1 MSTTYSPRDIDV
13 VLRDGSSVR
22 IRGAHPSD
30 EAPILAF
37 LRGLSD
43 ESRWLR
49 FRSASVDLEVT
60 ARRWSGVEGCED
72 CCVLAVHGQDVVGQA
87 SYDRVA
93 DDGAAAD
100 RAVTDRAVTD
110 RAVTDRAVTDRAE
123 VGFTVTDSFQG
134 RGLGTLLLKRLAEA
148 AEDDGVAVFEADV
161 LPENHKMLEV
171 FRESGFGITMK
182 SEPGLVRIGF
192 PTSIT
197 PEAQARFEAR
207 EQIASMNAVRGMLAP
222 RSVAVIGA
230 GRKRRTIGGEV
241 FHNLMDGGFNGPVYP
256 VNPSADVVQS
266 VHAYKSILDIPGPV
280 DLAVI
285 VVPAKLVMAAATEC
299 AQKGVH
305 GMVVITAGFAEAGP
319 AGREMQRELMGIA
332 REHGMRVIGPN
343 CMGVINTHDDVRMN
357 ATFSPNAPMQGNVG
371 FLSQSGALG
380 LAVIEYAN
388 SLSLGLSTFISVGNK
403 ADLSGNDFIQ
413 YWADDPATDVI
424 ALYLESIGNPR
435 KFARISRRV
444 GRQKPIL
451 VVKSG
456 RSTAGARATSSHTG
470 ALLGASDVTVDALF
484 KQAGVIR
491 TDTLGEF
498 FDVATLLA
506 NQPRPRGNRV
516 AILTNGGG
524 PGILCADACEADGL
538 VVPQVPDDIKAKLAE
553 FLPPEAGYNNPI
565 DMIAA
570 APPESFRKAL
580 KILAEWDGIDAII
593 ILYVPVLVTKPEEI
607 ALGIREA
614 ALDLPR
620 PLPLLS
626 VFLSSKGTPE
636 SLKTDGLS
644 LPSYPFPEDA
654 ARALA
659 HAVRYGIWAETPEG
673 LVPQYGD
680 IRTSEGKAII
690 ADVLASIQ
698 KSGDEASRDD
708 VSRWLL
714 PDEVAKLLGCYGVPM
729 AAWRLATTP
738 EEAGAAAAEIGGKVA
753 LKGVAPKL
761 IHKTEAKA
769 VVLNLEGAAEVSR
782 QAVEMASRIAAQGTK
797 VEKFFVQQMVPS
809 GGVEMLVGVVH
820 DALFGP
826 VVACGAGG
834 TAVEVL
840 KDVKVRITPL
850 TDRDAHE
857 MVTSLRTF
865 PLLDGFRGAPK
876 CDVAGLEEL
885 LLRVAAMVEQHP
897 EIAEMDCNPVIVRP
911 EGAVI
916 VDARIRIEAVQE

>member
-1 MSTTYSPRDIDV
+1 MSTTYSSRDIDV

-22 IRGAHPSD
+22 IRAAKPTD
-30 EAPILAF
+30 ETLVLAF
-37 LRGLSD
+37 LTGLSD
-43 ESRWLR
+43 VSRTLR
-49 FRSASVDLEVT
+49 FGAGQADLVET
-60 ARRWSGVEGCED
+60 AKQWIDPGCTD
-72 CCVLAVHGQDVVGQA
+72 CCVVAVLGGEIVGQA
-87 SYDRVA
+87 SYDRTV
-93 DDGAAAD
+93 AD
-100 RAVTDRAVTD
+100 RAK
-110 RAVTDRAVTDRAE
+110 
-123 VGFTVTDSFQG
+123 VGFTVTDAFQG

-148 AEDDGVAVFEADV
+148 AEAEGVAVFEADV
-161 LPENHKMLEV
+161 VPDNHKMLEV
-171 FRESGFGITMK
+171 FKESGFGVTMT
-182 SEPGLVRIGF
+182 SEPGLVHVQF

-197 PEAQARFEAR
+197 PDARVRFEAR
-207 EQIASMNAVRGMLAP
+207 EQIAAMNAVRGMLAP
-222 RSVAVIGA
+222 RSIAVVGA
-230 GRKRRTIGGEV
+230 GRKRKTIGGEV

-256 VNPSADVVQS
+256 VNPVAEVVQS
-266 VHAYKSILDIPGPV
+266 VRAYKSILDIPGPV

-285 VVPAKLVMAAATEC
+285 VVPAKLTMQAAREC
-299 AQKGVH
+299 AEKGVH
-305 GMVVITAGFAEAGP
+305 GMVVITAGFGETGP
-319 AGREMQRELMGIA
+319 AGKEMQRELMAIA
-332 REHGMRVIGPN
+332 REAGMRVIGPN

-388 SLSLGLSTFISVGNK
+388 TLNLGLSTFISVGNK

-456 RSTAGARATSSHTG
+456 RSSAGARATSSHTG

-506 NQPRPRGNRV
+506 NQPRPKGNRV

-538 VVPQVPDDIKAKLAE
+538 IVPQVPDDLKAKLAE
-553 FLPPEAGYNNPI
+553 FLPADAGLNNPV

-570 APPESFRKAL
+570 APGESYRKAL
-580 KILAEWDGIDAII
+580 KLLAEWDGIDAII
-593 ILYVPVLVTKPEEI
+593 ILYVPVLVTNSEEI
-607 ALGIREA
+607 AAGVRAA
-614 ALDLPR
+614 ALEIEREIPM
-620 PLPLLS
+620 LS
-626 VFLSSKGTPE
+626 VFLSSKGTPD

-644 LPSYPFPEDA
+644 MPSYPFPEDA

-673 LVPQYGD
+673 TVPQFTD
-680 IRTSEGKAII
+680 LRVSEGKALI
-690 ADVLASIQ
+690 ADVLADLQ
-698 KSGDEASRDD
+698 KAGDET
-708 VSRWLL
+708 SRWLL
-714 PDEVAKLLGCYGVPM
+714 PDEVAKLLDSYGVPM
-729 AAWRLATTP
+729 AKWRLASTA
-738 EEAGAAAAEIGGKVA
+738 EAAGAAAAEIGGKVA

-769 VVLNLEGAAEVSR
+769 VVLNLEGAAEVEK
-782 QAVEMASRIAAQGTK
+782 QAVEMAARIAAQGTT

-850 TDRDAHE
+850 TDSDAHE

-897 EIAEMDCNPVIVRP
+897 EISEMDCNPVIVLP

-916 VDARIRIEAVQE
+916 VDARIRIEAPRA

>member
-1 MSTTYSPRDIDV
+1 MSTTYSRRDIDV

-22 IRGAHPSD
+22 IRAANQTD
-30 EAPILAF
+30 ETAILAF
-37 LRGLSD
+37 LQRLSD
-43 ESRWLR
+43 ESRRLR
-49 FRSASVDLEVT
+49 FAGAKTDLEAT
-60 ARRWSGVEGCED
+60 ARRWAGIEDCAD
-72 CCVLAVHGQDVVGQA
+72 CCVLAVQGGDVVAQA
-87 SYDRVA
+87 SYDRI
-93 DDGAAAD
+93 
-100 RAVTDRAVTD
+100 TD
-110 RAVTDRAVTDRAE
+110 DRAE

-148 AEDDGVAVFEADV
+148 ASDDGVAVFEADV
-161 LPENHKMLEV
+161 LADNNKMLDL
-171 FRESGFGITMK
+171 FRESGLRITMK
-182 SEPGLVRIGF
+182 SEPGKVRVQF

-207 EQIASMNAVRGMLAP
+207 EQVAAMNAVRGMLAP

-230 GRKRRTIGGEV
+230 GRKRKTIGGEV

-256 VNPSADVVQS
+256 VNPGAEVVQS
-266 VHAYKSILDIPGPV
+266 VRAYKSILDIPGPV

-285 VVPAKLVMAAATEC
+285 VVPAKLAMAAAEEC
-299 AQKGVH
+299 ARKGVH
-305 GMVVITAGFAEAGP
+305 GMVVITAGFAETGP
-319 AGREMQRELMGIA
+319 AGREMQKELLGIA

-357 ATFSPNAPMQGNVG
+357 ATFSPNAPIQGNVG

-388 SLSLGLSTFISVGNK
+388 TLNLGLSTFISVGNK

-413 YWADDPATDVI
+413 YWADDPATGVI

-435 KFARISRRV
+435 KFARITRRV

-456 RSTAGARATSSHTG
+456 RSSAGARATSSRTG

-506 NQPRPRGNRV
+506 NQPRPKGNRV
-516 AILTNGGG
+516 VILTNGGG

-538 VVPQVPDDIKAKLAE
+538 IVPQVPDDLKAKLAE
-553 FLPPEAGYNNPI
+553 FLPADAGLNNPV

-570 APPESFRKAL
+570 APGESYRKAL
-580 KILAEWDGIDAII
+580 KILAEWDGIDAVI
-593 ILYVPVLVTKPEEI
+593 ILYVPVLVTNSEEI
-607 ALGIREA
+607 AAGIRAA
-614 ALDLPR
+614 ALEIQREVPM
-620 PLPLLS
+620 LS
-626 VFLSSKGTPE
+626 VFLSSKGTPD
-636 SLKTDGLS
+636 SLKTEGLS
-644 LPSYPFPEDA
+644 MPSYPFPEDA

-673 LVPQYGD
+673 VVPQYGD
-680 IRTSEGKAII
+680 IRTSEGKALI
-690 ADVLASIQ
+690 ADVLGSLQGAP
-698 KSGDEASRDD
+698 GAAAPDD
-708 VSRWLL
+708 ASRWLL

-729 AAWRLATTP
+729 AAWRLAATP
-738 EEAGAAAAEIGGKVA
+738 EDAGAAAEAIGGKVA

-769 VVLNLEGAAEVSR
+769 VVLNLEGAAEVR
-782 QAVEMASRIAAQGTK
+782 QAAVEMAARIAAQGTT
-797 VEKFFVQQMVPS
+797 VEKFFVQQMVPA

-820 DALFGP
+820 DKLFGP

-916 VDARIRIEAVQE
+916 VDARIRIEAQAE

>member
-1 MSTTYSPRDIDV
+1 MSTTNRPGDV
-13 VLRDGSSVR
+13 NAVLRDGSSVR
-22 IRGAHPSD
+22 IRASQPTD
-30 EAPILAF
+30 ESAIAAF
-37 LRGLSD
+37 LAGLSE
-43 ESRWLR
+43 ESRRLR
-49 FRSASVDLEVT
+49 FGAGTVDLAVT
-60 ARRWSGVEGCED
+60 ARRWSGIDCED
-72 CCVLAVHGQDVVGQA
+72 CCVLAVLGGEVVGQA
-87 SYDRVA
+87 SYERLA
-93 DDGAAAD
+93 DD
-100 RAVTDRAVTD
+100 RALVA
-110 RAVTDRAVTDRAE
+110 
-123 VGFTVTDSFQG
+123 FTVTDSFQG

-148 AEDDGVAVFEADV
+148 ADAEGVAVFEAEV
-161 LPENHKMLEV
+161 LVENNKMLDV
-171 FRESGFGITMK
+171 FRDSGFGITMK
-182 SEPGLVRIGF
+182 SGPGAVHVEF
-192 PTSIT
+192 ATSLT
-197 PEAQARFEAR
+197 PEAQSRFEAR
-207 EQIASMNAVRGMLAP
+207 EQVAAMNAVRGMLAP

-230 GRKRRTIGGEV
+230 SRKRRTIGGEV
-241 FHNLMDGGFNGPVYP
+241 FHNLLDGGFNGPVYP
-256 VNPSADVVQS
+256 VNPSAEVIQS
-266 VHAYKSILDIPGPV
+266 VSAYKSILDIPGPV

-285 VVPAKLVMAAATEC
+285 VVPAKLTMQAAREC

-305 GMVVITAGFAEAGP
+305 GMVVITAGFAETGP
-319 AGREMQRELMGIA
+319 AGKEMQRELLAIA
-332 REHGMRVIGPN
+332 RESGIRVIGPN
-343 CMGVINTHDDVRMN
+343 CMGVINTGDDVRMN
-357 ATFSPNAPMQGNVG
+357 ATFSPNAPLKGNVG

-413 YWADDPATDVI
+413 YWAEDPATDVI
-424 ALYLESIGNPR
+424 ALYLESLGNPR
-435 KFARISRRV
+435 KFARITRRV

-456 RSTAGARATSSHTG
+456 RSSAGARATSSHTG

-506 NQPRPRGNRV
+506 NQPRPKGNRV

-524 PGILCADACEADGL
+524 PGILCADACESDGL

-553 FLPPEAGYNNPI
+553 FLPPAAGLNNPV

-570 APPESFRKAL
+570 APGESYRDAL
-580 KILAEWDGIDAII
+580 KILAEWDGIDAVI
-593 ILYVPVLVTKPEEI
+593 ILYVPVLVTNSEEI
-607 ALGIREA
+607 AAGIRAA
-614 ALDLPR
+614 ALEIER
-620 PLPLLS
+620 PVPMLS
-626 VFLSSKGTPE
+626 VFLSSKGTPD
-636 SLKTDGLS
+636 SLKTGGLS
-644 LPSYPFPEDA
+644 MPSYPFPEDA

-673 LVPQYGD
+673 VVPHYED
-680 IRTSEGKAII
+680 IRTSEAKALM
-690 ADVLASIQ
+690 ADVLASLPQ
-698 KSGDEASRDD
+698 TGDDAG
-708 VSRWLL
+708 SRWLL
-714 PDEVAKLLGCYGVPM
+714 PDEVAKLLGCYNVPM
-729 AAWRLATTP
+729 AEWRLADTAAA
-738 EEAGAAAAEIGGKVA
+738 AGAAAEEIGGKVA

-769 VVLNLEGAAEVSR
+769 VVLNLEGAVDVAN
-782 QAVEMASRIAAQGTK
+782 AATEMAARIAAQGTQ

-820 DALFGP
+820 DKLFGP

-885 LLRVAAMVEQHP
+885 LLRVSAMVEHHP
-897 EIAEMDCNPVIVRP
+897 EILEMDCNPVIVLP

-916 VDARIRIEAVQE
+916 VDARIRIQATEA

>member
-1 MSTTYSPRDIDV
+1 M
-13 VLRDGSSVR
+13 LG
-22 IRGAHPSD
+22 
-30 EAPILAF
+30 F
-37 LRGLSD
+37 LKSLSD
-43 ESRWLR
+43 ESRRLR
-49 FRSASVDLEVT
+49 FGEAAIDLEAT
-60 ARRWSGVEGCED
+60 ARRWAGVADCED
-72 CCVLAVHGQDVVGQA
+72 CCVLAVQAGEVIGQA
-87 SYDRVA
+87 SFDKA
-93 DDGAAAD
+93 TAD
-100 RAVTDRAVTD
+100 RAR
-110 RAVTDRAVTDRAE
+110 

-148 AEDDGVAVFEADV
+148 AAADGVAVFEADV
-161 LPENHKMLEV
+161 LADNHKMLEL

-182 SEPGLVRIGF
+182 SEPGKIHVEF
-192 PTSIT
+192 ATSIT

-207 EQIASMNAVRGMLAP
+207 EQIAAMNAVRGMLAP
-222 RSVAVIGA
+222 RSIAVIGA
-230 GRKRRTIGGEV
+230 GRKRKTIGGEV

-266 VHAYKSILDIPGPV
+266 VRAYKSILDIDGPV

-285 VVPAKLVMAAATEC
+285 VVPAKLTMAAAREC

-305 GMVVITAGFAEAGP
+305 GMVVITAGFGETGP
-319 AGREMQRELMGIA
+319 AGKEMQKELLGIA
-332 REHGMRVIGPN
+332 REAGMRVIGPN

-357 ATFSPNAPMQGNVG
+357 ATFSPNAPIQGNVG

-388 SLSLGLSTFISVGNK
+388 NLNLGLSTFISVGNK

-424 ALYLESIGNPR
+424 ALYLESLGNPR
-435 KFARISRRV
+435 KFARITRRV

-451 VVKSG
+451 AVKSG
-456 RSTAGARATSSHTG
+456 RSSAGARATSSHTG

-506 NQPRPRGNRV
+506 NQPRPKGNRV

-553 FLPPEAGYNNPI
+553 FLPADAGLNNPV

-570 APPESFRKAL
+570 APPESYRKAL

-593 ILYVPVLVTKPEEI
+593 ILYVPVLVTNSEEI
-607 ALGIREA
+607 AAGVRAA
-614 ALDLPR
+614 ALEIKREIPM
-620 PLPLLS
+620 LS
-626 VFLSSKGTPE
+626 VFLSSKGTPDT
-636 SLKTDGLS
+636 LKTEGLS
-644 LPSYPFPEDA
+644 IPSYPFPEDA

-659 HAVRYGIWAETPEG
+659 HAVRYGIWATTPEG
-673 LVPQYGD
+673 VVPQFTD
-680 IRTSEGKAII
+680 VRTAEAKALV
-690 ADVLASIQ
+690 AGVLGSMQAPDAE
-698 KSGDEASRDD
+698 K
-708 VSRWLL
+708 SRWLL
-714 PDEVAKLLGCYGVPM
+714 PDEVAKLLGAYGVPM
-729 AAWRLATTP
+729 ATWRLAATP

-769 VVLNLEGAAEVSR
+769 VVLNLEGAAEVTK
-782 QAVEMASRIAAQGTK
+782 QATEMAARIAAQGTT
-797 VEKFFVQQMVPS
+797 VEKFFIQQMIPS

-820 DALFGP
+820 DKLFGP

-876 CDVAGLEEL
+876 CDVAGLEDL

-897 EIAEMDCNPVIVRP
+897 EISEMDCNPVIVRP

-916 VDARIRIEAVQE
+916 VDARIRIEPVQE

>member
-1 MSTTYSPRDIDV
+1 
-13 VLRDGSSVR
+13 
-22 IRGAHPSD
+22 
-30 EAPILAF
+30 
-37 LRGLSD
+37 
-43 ESRWLR
+43 
-49 FRSASVDLEVT
+49 
-60 ARRWSGVEGCED
+60 
-72 CCVLAVHGQDVVGQA
+72 
-87 SYDRVA
+87 
-93 DDGAAAD
+93 
-100 RAVTDRAVTD
+100 
-110 RAVTDRAVTDRAE
+110 
-123 VGFTVTDSFQG
+123 
-134 RGLGTLLLKRLAEA
+134 
-148 AEDDGVAVFEADV
+148 
-161 LPENHKMLEV
+161 
-171 FRESGFGITMK
+171 
-182 SEPGLVRIGF
+182 
-192 PTSIT
+192 
-197 PEAQARFEAR
+197 
-207 EQIASMNAVRGMLAP
+207 
-222 RSVAVIGA
+222 
-230 GRKRRTIGGEV
+230 
-241 FHNLMDGGFNGPVYP
+241 
-256 VNPSADVVQS
+256 
-266 VHAYKSILDIPGPV
+266 
-280 DLAVI
+280 
-285 VVPAKLVMAAATEC
+285 MA
-299 AQKGVH
+299 
-305 GMVVITAGFAEAGP
+305 
-319 AGREMQRELMGIA
+319 IA
-332 REHGMRVIGPN
+332 RESGMRVIGPN

-435 KFARISRRV
+435 KFARITRRV

-456 RSTAGARATSSHTG
+456 RSSAGARATSSHTG

-506 NQPRPRGNRV
+506 NQPRPKGNRV

-538 VVPQVPDDIKAKLAE
+538 VVPQVPDEIKAKPRRV
-553 FLPPEAGYNNPI
+553 PPARGRLQQPGRHDRRGPAASPI
-565 DMIAA
+565 
-570 APPESFRKAL
+570 RKAL

-593 ILYVPVLVTKPEEI
+593 ILYVPVLVTNPEGI
-607 ALGIREA
+607 AAGIREA
-614 ALDLPR
+614 ALELPR
-620 PLPLLS
+620 EIPLLS
-626 VFLSSKGTPE
+626 VFLSSEGTPA

-673 LVPQYGD
+673 VVPQYGD
-680 IRTSEGKAII
+680 IRTSEGKALI
-690 ADVLASIQ
+690 ADVLASLQ
-698 KSGDEASRDD
+698 KAGDESR
-708 VSRWLL
+708 
-714 PDEVAKLLGCYGVPM
+714 AGCYPTRSPSCSASYGIPM
-729 AAWRLATTP
+729 AAWRLAATP
-738 EEAGAAAAEIGGKVA
+738 EEAGAAAEAIGGKVA

-769 VVLNLEGAAEVSR
+769 VVLNLEGAAEVG
-782 QAVEMASRIAAQGTK
+782 QAGRGDGRPHRRPGHG
-797 VEKFFVQQMVPS
+797 VEKFFVQQMVPP

-820 DALFGP
+820 DKLFGP

-885 LLRVAAMVEQHP
+885 LLRVAAMVEHHP

-916 VDARIRIEAVQE
+916 VDARIRIEAVQD

>member
-1 MSTTYSPRDIDV
+1 MTTTYSPRDIDV

-22 IRGAHPSD
+22 IRAAKPSD
-30 EAPILAF
+30 EAATLAF
-37 LRGLSD
+37 LNGLSKT
-43 ESRWLR
+43 SRSLR
-49 FRSASVDLEVT
+49 FGDKPIDSVAT
-60 ARRWSGVEGCED
+60 ARRWAGVEQCMG
-72 CCVLAVHGQDVVGQA
+72 CCVLAVQGGEIIGQA
-87 SYDRVA
+87 SYDRIA
-93 DDGAAAD
+93 DD
-100 RAVTDRAVTD
+100 RAVP
-110 RAVTDRAVTDRAE
+110 DRAE
-123 VGFTVTDSFQG
+123 VGFTVADSFQG

-148 AEDDGVAVFEADV
+148 ADADGVTVFDAEVQA
-161 LPENHKMLEV
+161 ENHKMLDV
-171 FRESGFGITMK
+171 LRQSGFGITMK
-182 SEPGLVRIGF
+182 SEPGLIRVQF
-192 PTSIT
+192 ATSLSA
-197 PEAQARFEAR
+197 EARTRFEAR
-207 EQIASMNAVRGMLAP
+207 EQVSAMNAVRGMLAP

-230 GRKRRTIGGEV
+230 GRKRKTIGGEV

-256 VNPSADVVQS
+256 VNPGADVVQS

-285 VVPAKLVMAAATEC
+285 VVPAKLVMAAAKEC

-305 GMVVITAGFAEAGP
+305 GMVVITAGFAETGP
-319 AGREMQRELMGIA
+319 AGRELQKELMTVA
-332 REHGMRVIGPN
+332 RENGMRVIGPN
-343 CMGVINTHDDVRMN
+343 CMGVINTHDDIRMN
-357 ATFSPNAPMQGNVG
+357 ATFSPNAPLQGNVG

-388 SLSLGLSTFISVGNK
+388 TLNLGLSTFISVGNK

-413 YWADDPATDVI
+413 YWAEDPATDVI

-435 KFARISRRV
+435 KFARITRRV

-456 RSTAGARATSSHTG
+456 RSSAGARATSSHTG

-506 NQPRPRGNRV
+506 NQPRPKGNRV

-538 VVPQVPDDIKAKLAE
+538 VVPQVPDDIKARLAE
-553 FLPPEAGYNNPI
+553 FLPADAGLNNPV

-570 APPESFRKAL
+570 APGESYRKAL
-580 KILAEWDGIDAII
+580 KLLAEWDGIDSII
-593 ILYVPVLVTKPEEI
+593 ILYVPVLVTNSEEI
-607 ALGIREA
+607 AAGVRAA
-614 ALDLPR
+614 ALEIEREIPM
-620 PLPLLS
+620 LS
-626 VFLSSKGTPE
+626 VFLSSKGTPD

-673 LVPQYGD
+673 VVPQFAD
-680 IRTSEGKAII
+680 IKTSEGKALI
-690 ADVLASIQ
+690 ADVLASIETAAD
-698 KSGDEASRDD
+698 GDNA
-708 VSRWLL
+708 RWLL
-714 PDEVAKLLGCYGVPM
+714 PDEVATLLGAYGVPM
-729 AAWRLATTP
+729 ATWRLAATP
-738 EEAGAAAAEIGGKVA
+738 EAAGTAAVEIGGRVA

-761 IHKTEAKA
+761 IHKTEARA
-769 VVLNLEGAAEVSR
+769 VVLNLEGAEAVE
-782 QAVEMASRIAAQGTK
+782 QAAVEMAARIAAQGTR
-797 VEKFFVQQMVPS
+797 VEKFFIQQMVPS
-809 GGVEMLVGVVH
+809 GGVEMLVGVVN
-820 DALFGP
+820 DKLFGP

-857 MVTSLRTF
+857 MVTTLRTF

-876 CDVAGLEEL
+876 CDVAGLEEV
-885 LLRVAAMVEQHP
+885 LLRIAAMVEQHP
-897 EIAEMDCNPVIVRP
+897 EISEMDCNPVIVRP

-916 VDARIRIEAVQE
+916 VDARIRIEAVVE

>member
-1 MSTTYSPRDIDV
+1 MSTSYSPRDIDV
-13 VLRDGSSVR
+13 VLRDGASVR
-22 IRGAHPSD
+22 IRAAKPTD
-30 EAPILAF
+30 EAAILAF
-37 LRGLSD
+37 LNGLSD
-43 ESRWLR
+43 ESRRLR
-49 FRSASVDLEVT
+49 FRAKATDLKAV
-60 ARRWSGVEGCED
+60 ARNWSGVEECSD
-72 CCVLAVHGQDVVGQA
+72 CCVLAVHGPDVVGQA
-87 SYDRVA
+87 SYDGTA
-93 DDGAAAD
+93 E
-100 RAVTDRAVTD
+100 
-110 RAVTDRAVTDRAE
+110 DRAE
-123 VGFTVTDSFQG
+123 VGFTVADAYQG

-148 AEDDGVAVFEADV
+148 ADADGVAVFEADV
-161 LPENHKMLEV
+161 LAENNRMIEV
-171 FRESGFGITMK
+171 FRESGFGVTMK
-182 SEPGLVRIGF
+182 SEPGLVRVQF

-207 EQIASMNAVRGMLAP
+207 EQISAMNAVRGMLAP

-230 GRKRRTIGGEV
+230 GRKRKTIGGEV

-256 VNPSADVVQS
+256 VNPSAEVVQS

-285 VVPAKLVMAAATEC
+285 VVPAKLVMAAAKEC

-305 GMVVITAGFAEAGP
+305 GMVVITAGFAETGP
-319 AGREMQRELMGIA
+319 AGREMQRELMAIA
-332 REHGMRVIGPN
+332 RESGMRVIGPN

-357 ATFSPNAPMQGNVG
+357 ATFSPNAPLQGNVG

-388 SLSLGLSTFISVGNK
+388 TLNLGLSTFISVGNK

-413 YWADDPATDVI
+413 YWAEDPATDVI
-424 ALYLESIGNPR
+424 ALYLESLGNPR
-435 KFARISRRV
+435 KFARITRRV
-444 GRQKPIL
+444 GRHKPIL
-451 VVKSG
+451 AVKSG
-456 RSTAGARATSSHTG
+456 RSSAGARATSSHTG

-506 NQPRPRGNRV
+506 NQPRPKGNRV

-538 VVPQVPDDIKAKLAE
+538 IVPQVPDEIKAKLSE
-553 FLPPEAGYNNPI
+553 FLPADAGLNNPV

-570 APPESFRKAL
+570 APGESYRKAL
-580 KILAEWDGIDAII
+580 KLLADWDGIDAII
-593 ILYVPVLVTKPEEI
+593 ILYVPVLVTNSEEI
-607 ALGIREA
+607 AAGVRAACLEIEREI
-614 ALDLPR
+614 PM
-620 PLPLLS
+620 LS
-626 VFLSSKGTPE
+626 VFLSSKGTPDT
-636 SLKTDGLS
+636 LKTEGLS
-644 LPSYPFPEDA
+644 IPSYPFPEDA

-673 LVPQYGD
+673 VVPRYAD
-680 IRTSEGKAII
+680 IREAEGKALI
-690 ADVLASIQ
+690 ADVLASLQ
-698 KSGDEASRDD
+698 KAGDEK
-708 VSRWLL
+708 SRWLL

-729 AAWRLATTP
+729 AAWRLAATP
-738 EEAGAAAAEIGGKVA
+738 EEAGAAAAQIGGKVA

-769 VVLNLEGAAEVSR
+769 VVLNLSGAAEVK
-782 QAVEMASRIAAQGTK
+782 QAAVEMAARIAAQGTT

-809 GGVEMLVGVVH
+809 GGVEMLVGVVN

-885 LLRVAAMVEQHP
+885 LLRVAAMVERHP

-916 VDARIRIEAVQE
+916 VDARIRIEANQE

>member
-1 MSTTYSPRDIDV
+1 MSTTFSLRDIDV

-22 IRGAHPSD
+22 IRLAHTSD
-30 EAPILAF
+30 EPGILAF
-37 LRGLSD
+37 LQGLSD
-43 ESRWLR
+43 DSRRLR
-49 FRSASVDLEVT
+49 FPAGNVNLEAT
-60 ARRWSGVEGCED
+60 SRRWAGVGECPD
-72 CCVLAVHGQDVVGQA
+72 CCVLAVQGGDVIGQA
-87 SYDRVA
+87 SYDRTTE
-93 DDGAAAD
+93 D
-100 RAVTDRAVTD
+100 RAR
-110 RAVTDRAVTDRAE
+110 
-123 VGFTVTDSFQG
+123 VGFTVADSFQG

-148 AEDDGVAVFEADV
+148 AAANGVAVFEGEVQTD
-161 LPENHKMLEV
+161 NHKMLDL
-171 FRESGFGITMK
+171 FRESGFSLTMK
-182 SEPGLVRIGF
+182 SEPGLVRVQF

-197 PEAQARFEAR
+197 PEAHARFEAR
-207 EQIASMNAVRGMLAP
+207 EQIAAMNAVRGMLAP

-230 GRKRRTIGGEV
+230 GRKRKTIGGEV

-256 VNPSADVVQS
+256 VNPVAEVVQS
-266 VHAYKSILDIPGPV
+266 VRAYKSILDIPGPV

-285 VVPAKLVMAAATEC
+285 VVPARLAMAAAKEC

-305 GMVVITAGFAEAGP
+305 GMVVITAGFAETGP
-319 AGREMQRELMGIA
+319 AGREMQKELLGVA
-332 REHGMRVIGPN
+332 REHGMRLIGPN

-357 ATFSPNAPMQGNVG
+357 ATFSPNAPIQGNVG

-388 SLSLGLSTFISVGNK
+388 TLNLGLSTFISVGNK

-435 KFARISRRV
+435 KFARITRRV

-456 RSTAGARATSSHTG
+456 RSSAGARATSSHTG

-506 NQPRPRGNRV
+506 NQPRPKGNRV

-538 VVPQVPDDIKAKLAE
+538 IVPQVPDDIKAKLAE
-553 FLPPEAGYNNPI
+553 FLPADAGLNNPV

-570 APPESFRKAL
+570 APGESYRKAL
-580 KILAEWDGIDAII
+580 KLLAEWDGIDAVI
-593 ILYVPVLVTKPEEI
+593 ILYVPVLVTNSEEI
-607 ALGIREA
+607 AAGIRAA
-614 ALDLPR
+614 ALEIEREVPM
-620 PLPLLS
+620 LS
-626 VFLSSKGTPE
+626 VFLSSKGTPDT
-636 SLKTDGLS
+636 LKTEGLS
-644 LPSYPFPEDA
+644 IPSYPFPEDA

-673 LVPQYGD
+673 VVPQYSD
-680 IRTSEGKAII
+680 IRTSDAKALV
-690 ADVLASIQ
+690 ADVLADIE
-698 KSGDEASRDD
+698 KSSDE
-708 VSRWLL
+708 SRWLM
-714 PDEVAKLLGCYGVPM
+714 PDEVAQLLGNYGVPM
-729 AAWRLATTP
+729 AAWRLAATP
-738 EEAGAAAAEIGGKVA
+738 EAAGAAAAEIGGKVA

-769 VVLNLEGAAEVSR
+769 VILNLEGPAEV
-782 QAVEMASRIAAQGTK
+782 QQAAVEMAARIAAQGTT
-797 VEKFFVQQMVPS
+797 VEKFFIQQMVPS

-820 DALFGP
+820 DKLFGP

-916 VDARIRIEAVQE
+916 VDARIRIEAVAE

>member
-1 MSTTYSPRDIDV
+1 
-13 VLRDGSSVR
+13 
-22 IRGAHPSD
+22 
-30 EAPILAF
+30 
-37 LRGLSD
+37 
-43 ESRWLR
+43 
-49 FRSASVDLEVT
+49 
-60 ARRWSGVEGCED
+60 
-72 CCVLAVHGQDVVGQA
+72 
-87 SYDRVA
+87 
-93 DDGAAAD
+93 
-100 RAVTDRAVTD
+100 
-110 RAVTDRAVTDRAE
+110 
-123 VGFTVTDSFQG
+123 
-134 RGLGTLLLKRLAEA
+134 
-148 AEDDGVAVFEADV
+148 
-161 LPENHKMLEV
+161 
-171 FRESGFGITMK
+171 
-182 SEPGLVRIGF
+182 
-192 PTSIT
+192 
-197 PEAQARFEAR
+197 
-207 EQIASMNAVRGMLAP
+207 
-222 RSVAVIGA
+222 
-230 GRKRRTIGGEV
+230 
-241 FHNLMDGGFNGPVYP
+241 
-256 VNPSADVVQS
+256 
-266 VHAYKSILDIPGPV
+266 
-280 DLAVI
+280 
-285 VVPAKLVMAAATEC
+285 
-299 AQKGVH
+299 
-305 GMVVITAGFAEAGP
+305 
-319 AGREMQRELMGIA
+319 MQRELMAIA
-332 REHGMRVIGPN
+332 RESGMRVIGPN

-388 SLSLGLSTFISVGNK
+388 TLNLGLSTFISVGNK

-424 ALYLESIGNPR
+424 ALYLESLGNPR
-435 KFARISRRV
+435 KFARITRRV

-451 VVKSG
+451 AVKSG
-456 RSTAGARATSSHTG
+456 RSSAGARATSSHTG

-506 NQPRPRGNRV
+506 NQPRPKGNRV

-553 FLPPEAGYNNPI
+553 FLPADAGLNNPV

-570 APPESFRKAL
+570 APGESYRKAL
-580 KILAEWDGIDAII
+580 KLLAEWDGIDAII
-593 ILYVPVLVTKPEEI
+593 ILYVPVLVTNSEEI
-607 ALGIREA
+607 AAGVRAA
-614 ALDLPR
+614 ALEIEREIPM
-620 PLPLLS
+620 LS
-626 VFLSSKGTPE
+626 VFLSSEGTPGFAQDRRP
-636 SLKTDGLS
+636 L
-644 LPSYPFPEDA
+644 A
-654 ARALA
+654 AR
-659 HAVRYGIWAETPEG
+659 RIRSPRTPPELSPTPFDTASG
-673 LVPQYGD
+673 P
-680 IRTSEGKAII
+680 RPRKASCRSSPTFANPRARPSI
-690 ADVLASIQ
+690 ADVLASLQ
-698 KSGDEASRDD
+698 KAGDEK
-708 VSRWLL
+708 SRWLL

-729 AAWRLATTP
+729 AAWRLAATP

-769 VVLNLEGAAEVSR
+769 VVLNLEGAAEVKQ
-782 QAVEMASRIAAQGTK
+782 QAVEMAARIAAQGTT

-820 DALFGP
+820 DKLFGP

-916 VDARIRIEAVQE
+916 VDARIRIEASQEY

>member
-1 MSTTYSPRDIDV
+1 MTTTYSPRDIDV

-22 IRGAHPSD
+22 IRAAKPSD
-30 EAPILAF
+30 EAAIVAF
-37 LRGLSD
+37 LNGLSNA
-43 ESRWLR
+43 SRSLR
-49 FRSASVDLEVT
+49 FGQGSTDLVAT
-60 ARRWSGVEGCED
+60 AKGWTDPSCTD
-72 CCVLAVHGQDVVGQA
+72 CCVLAVLGGEIVGQA
-87 SYDRVA
+87 SYDCLA
-93 DDGAAAD
+93 SD
-100 RAVTDRAVTD
+100 RAK
-110 RAVTDRAVTDRAE
+110 
-123 VGFTVTDSFQG
+123 VGFAVADSFQG
-134 RGLGTLLLKRLAEA
+134 RGVGTLLLKRLAEA
-148 AEDDGVAVFEADV
+148 AEANGVAVFEADV
-161 LPENHKMLEV
+161 VPDNHRMLEV
-171 FRESGFGITMK
+171 FKESGFGITMK
-182 SEPGLVRIGF
+182 SEPGLVRVQF

-197 PEAQARFEAR
+197 PGARARFEAR
-207 EQIASMNAVRGMLAP
+207 EQIAAMNAVRGMLAP
-222 RSVAVIGA
+222 RSIAVIGA
-230 GRKRRTIGGEV
+230 GRKRKTIGGEV

-266 VHAYKSILDIPGPV
+266 VRAYKSILDIPGEV

-285 VVPAKLVMAAATEC
+285 VVPAKLTMQAAREC

-305 GMVVITAGFAEAGP
+305 GMVVITAGFGETGP
-319 AGREMQRELMGIA
+319 AGKEMQRELLTIA
-332 REHGMRVIGPN
+332 RENGMRVIGPN

-357 ATFSPNAPMQGNVG
+357 ATFSPNAPLQGNVG

-388 SLSLGLSTFISVGNK
+388 TLNLGLSTFISVGNK

-435 KFARISRRV
+435 KFARISRKV

-456 RSTAGARATSSHTG
+456 RSSAGARATSSHTG

-506 NQPRPRGNRV
+506 NQPRPKGNRV

-538 VVPQVPDDIKAKLAE
+538 IVPQVPDDLKAKLAE
-553 FLPPEAGYNNPI
+553 FLPADAGLNNPV

-570 APPESFRKAL
+570 APGESYRKAL
-580 KILAEWDGIDAII
+580 KLLAEWDGIDAII
-593 ILYVPVLVTKPEEI
+593 ILYVPVLVTNSEEI
-607 ALGIREA
+607 AAGVRAA
-614 ALDLPR
+614 ALEIEREIPM
-620 PLPLLS
+620 LS
-626 VFLSSKGTPE
+626 VFLSSKGTPA
-636 SLKTDGLS
+636 SLKTEGLS
-644 LPSYPFPEDA
+644 MPSYPFPEDA

-673 LVPQYGD
+673 VVPQFAD
-680 IRTSEGKAII
+680 IKTSDGKALI
-690 ADVLASIQ
+690 ADVLASIETAAD
-698 KSGDEASRDD
+698 DEASRSDG
-708 VSRWLL
+708 RWLL
-714 PDEVAKLLGCYGVPM
+714 PDEVATLLGAYGVPM
-729 AAWRLATTP
+729 AVWRLAATP
-738 EEAGAAAAEIGGKVA
+738 EAAGAAAVEIGGRVA

-761 IHKTEAKA
+761 IHKTEARA
-769 VVLNLEGAAEVSR
+769 VVLNLEGAEAVK
-782 QAVEMASRIAAQGTK
+782 QAAVEMAARIAAQGTT
-797 VEKFFVQQMVPS
+797 VEKFFIQQMVPS

-820 DALFGP
+820 DKLFGP

-857 MVTSLRTF
+857 MVTTLRTF

-876 CDVAGLEEL
+876 CDVAGLEQV
-885 LLRVAAMVEQHP
+885 LLRIAAMVEQHP
-897 EIAEMDCNPVIVRP
+897 EISEMDCNPVIVRP

-916 VDARIRIEAVQE
+916 VDARIRIEAVVE

>member
-1 MSTTYSPRDIDV
+1 MITSYSPRDIDV

-22 IRGAHPSD
+22 IRAARPSD
-30 EAPILAF
+30 EAATLAF
-37 LRGLSD
+37 LNGLSD
-43 ESRWLR
+43 ASRTLR
-49 FRSASVDLEVT
+49 FSEGSTDLVAT
-60 ARRWSGVEGCED
+60 AKGWADPDCTD
-72 CCVLAVHGQDVVGQA
+72 CCVLAVLGGEVVGQA
-87 SYDRVA
+87 SYDCL
-93 DDGAAAD
+93 AAD
-100 RAVTDRAVTD
+100 RAK
-110 RAVTDRAVTDRAE
+110 
-123 VGFTVTDSFQG
+123 VGFTVADSFQG
-134 RGLGTLLLKRLAEA
+134 RGVGTLLLKRLAEA
-148 AEDDGVAVFEADV
+148 AEADGVAVFEADV
-161 LPENHKMLEV
+161 VPDNHRMLEV
-171 FRESGFGITMK
+171 FKESGFGITMK
-182 SEPGLVRIGF
+182 SEPGLVHVQF

-197 PEAQARFEAR
+197 PDARARFEAR
-207 EQIASMNAVRGMLAP
+207 EQIAAMNAVRGMLAP

-230 GRKRRTIGGEV
+230 GRKRKTIGGEV

-266 VHAYKSILDIPGPV
+266 VRAYKSILDIPGEV

-285 VVPAKLVMAAATEC
+285 VVPAKLTMQAAREC

-305 GMVVITAGFAEAGP
+305 GMVVITAGFGETGP
-319 AGREMQRELMGIA
+319 AGKEMQRELLTIA
-332 REHGMRVIGPN
+332 REAGMRVIGPN
-343 CMGVINTHDDVRMN
+343 CMGVINTHDDIRMN
-357 ATFSPNAPMQGNVG
+357 ATFSPNAPLQGNVG

-388 SLSLGLSTFISVGNK
+388 TLNLGLSTFISVGNK

-435 KFARISRRV
+435 KFARISRKV

-456 RSTAGARATSSHTG
+456 RSSAGARATSSHTG

-506 NQPRPRGNRV
+506 NQPRPKGNRV

-538 VVPQVPDDIKAKLAE
+538 VVPQVPDDLKAKLAE
-553 FLPPEAGYNNPI
+553 FLPADAGLNNPV

-570 APPESFRKAL
+570 APGESYRKAL
-580 KILAEWDGIDAII
+580 KLLAEWDGIDAII
-593 ILYVPVLVTKPEEI
+593 ILYVPVLVTNSEEI
-607 ALGIREA
+607 AVGVRAA
-614 ALDLPR
+614 ALEIEREIPM
-620 PLPLLS
+620 LS
-626 VFLSSKGTPE
+626 VFLSSKGTPA

-673 LVPQYGD
+673 VVPQYTD
-680 IRTSEGKAII
+680 LKTSDGKALI
-690 ADVLASIQ
+690 ADVLASIETAGE
-698 KSGDEASRDD
+698 KDG
-708 VSRWLL
+708 RWLL
-714 PDEVAKLLGCYGVPM
+714 PDEVATLLGAYGVPM

-738 EEAGAAAAEIGGKVA
+738 EAAGAAAVQIGGRVA

-761 IHKTEAKA
+761 IHKTEARA
-769 VVLNLEGAAEVSR
+769 VVLNLEGAEAVK
-782 QAVEMASRIAAQGTK
+782 QAAVEMAARIAAQGTT
-797 VEKFFVQQMVPS
+797 VEKFFIQQMVPS

-820 DALFGP
+820 DKLFGP

-857 MVTSLRTF
+857 MVTTLRTF

-876 CDVAGLEEL
+876 CDVAGLEEV
-885 LLRVAAMVEQHP
+885 LLRIAAMVEQHP
-897 EIAEMDCNPVIVRP
+897 EISEMDCNPVIVRP
-911 EGAVI
+911 EGAVV
-916 VDARIRIEAVQE
+916 VDARIRIQSVTE

>member
-1 MSTTYSPRDIDV
+1 M
-13 VLRDGSSVR
+13 LG
-22 IRGAHPSD
+22 
-30 EAPILAF
+30 F
-37 LRGLSD
+37 LKALSD
-43 ESRWLR
+43 ESRRLR
-49 FRSASVDLEVT
+49 FGDAAMDLEAT
-60 ARRWSGVEGCED
+60 ARRWAGVADCED
-72 CCVLAVHGQDVVGQA
+72 CCVLAVQAGEVVGQA
-87 SYDRVA
+87 SYDKA
-93 DDGAAAD
+93 TAD
-100 RAVTDRAVTD
+100 RAR
-110 RAVTDRAVTDRAE
+110 

-148 AEDDGVAVFEADV
+148 AAADGVAVFEADV
-161 LPENHKMLEV
+161 LADNHKMLEL

-182 SEPGLVRIGF
+182 SEPGKIHVEF
-192 PTSIT
+192 ATSIT

-207 EQIASMNAVRGMLAP
+207 EQIAAMNAVRGMLAP
-222 RSVAVIGA
+222 RSIAVIGA

-256 VNPSADVVQS
+256 VNPGAEVVQS
-266 VHAYKSILDIPGPV
+266 VRAYKSILDIDGPV

-285 VVPAKLVMAAATEC
+285 VVPAKLTMQAAREC

-305 GMVVITAGFAEAGP
+305 GMVVITAGFAETGP
-319 AGREMQRELMGIA
+319 AGKEMQKELLGIA
-332 REHGMRVIGPN
+332 REAGMRVIGPN

-357 ATFSPNAPMQGNVG
+357 ATFSPNAPIQGNVG

-388 SLSLGLSTFISVGNK
+388 TLNLGLSTFISVGNK

-424 ALYLESIGNPR
+424 ALYLESLGNPR
-435 KFARISRRV
+435 KFARITRRV

-451 VVKSG
+451 AVKSG
-456 RSTAGARATSSHTG
+456 RSSAGARATSSHTG

-506 NQPRPRGNRV
+506 NQPRPKGNRV

-538 VVPQVPDDIKAKLAE
+538 IVPQVPDDIKAKLAE
-553 FLPPEAGYNNPI
+553 FLPADAGLNNPV

-570 APPESFRKAL
+570 APGESYRKAL
-580 KILAEWDGIDAII
+580 KLLAEWDGIDAVI
-593 ILYVPVLVTKPEEI
+593 ILYVPVLVTNSEEI
-607 ALGIREA
+607 AAGVRAA
-614 ALDLPR
+614 ALEIEREIPM
-620 PLPLLS
+620 LS
-626 VFLSSKGTPE
+626 VFLSSKGTPDT
-636 SLKTDGLS
+636 LKTEGLS
-644 LPSYPFPEDA
+644 IPSYPFPEDA

-659 HAVRYGIWAETPEG
+659 HAVRYGIWATTPEG
-673 LVPQYGD
+673 VVPKYTD
-680 IRTSEGKAII
+680 VRTSEAKALV
-690 ADVLASIQ
+690 AGVLGSMQAPGAE
-698 KSGDEASRDD
+698 K
-708 VSRWLL
+708 SRWLL
-714 PDEVAKLLGCYGVPM
+714 PDEVAKLLGAYGVPM
-729 AAWRLATTP
+729 ATWRLANTP

-769 VVLNLEGAAEVSR
+769 VVLNLEGAAEVTE
-782 QAVEMASRIAAQGTK
+782 QAVEMAARIAAQGTT
-797 VEKFFVQQMVPS
+797 VEKFFIQQMVPS

-820 DALFGP
+820 DKLFGP

-897 EIAEMDCNPVIVRP
+897 EISEMDCNPVIVRP

-916 VDARIRIEAVQE
+916 VDARIRLEAVQE

>member
-1 MSTTYSPRDIDV
+1 MITSYSPRDIDV

-22 IRGAHPSD
+22 IRAARPSD
-30 EAPILAF
+30 EAATLAF
-37 LRGLSD
+37 LNGLSD
-43 ESRWLR
+43 ASRTLR
-49 FRSASVDLEVT
+49 FGEGSTDLVAT
-60 ARRWSGVEGCED
+60 AKGWADPDCTD
-72 CCVLAVHGQDVVGQA
+72 CCVLAVLGGEVVGQA
-87 SYDRVA
+87 SYDCLA
-93 DDGAAAD
+93 
-100 RAVTDRAVTD
+100 TDRAK
-110 RAVTDRAVTDRAE
+110 
-123 VGFTVTDSFQG
+123 VGFTVADSFQG
-134 RGLGTLLLKRLAEA
+134 RGVGTLLLKRLAEA
-148 AEDDGVAVFEADV
+148 AEADGVAVFEADV
-161 LPENHKMLEV
+161 VPDNHRMLEV
-171 FRESGFGITMK
+171 FKESGFGITMK
-182 SEPGLVRIGF
+182 SEPGLVHVQF

-197 PEAQARFEAR
+197 PDARARFEAR
-207 EQIASMNAVRGMLAP
+207 EQIAAMNAVRGMLAP
-222 RSVAVIGA
+222 RSIAVIGA
-230 GRKRRTIGGEV
+230 GRKRKTIGGEV

-266 VHAYKSILDIPGPV
+266 VRAYKSILDIPGEV

-285 VVPAKLVMAAATEC
+285 VVPAKLTMQAAREC

-305 GMVVITAGFAEAGP
+305 GMVVITAGFGETGP
-319 AGREMQRELMGIA
+319 AGKEMQRELLTIA
-332 REHGMRVIGPN
+332 REAGMRVIGPN
-343 CMGVINTHDDVRMN
+343 CMGVINTHDDIRMN
-357 ATFSPNAPMQGNVG
+357 ATFSPNAPLQGNVG

-388 SLSLGLSTFISVGNK
+388 TLNLGLSTFISVGNK

-435 KFARISRRV
+435 KFARISRKV

-456 RSTAGARATSSHTG
+456 RSSAGARATSSHTG

-506 NQPRPRGNRV
+506 NQPRPKGNRV

-538 VVPQVPDDIKAKLAE
+538 VVPQVPDDLKAKLAE
-553 FLPPEAGYNNPI
+553 FLPADAGLNNPV

-570 APPESFRKAL
+570 APGESYRKAL
-580 KILAEWDGIDAII
+580 KLLAEWDGIDAII
-593 ILYVPVLVTKPEEI
+593 ILYVPVLVTNSEEI
-607 ALGIREA
+607 AVGVRAA
-614 ALDLPR
+614 ALEIEREIPM
-620 PLPLLS
+620 LS
-626 VFLSSKGTPE
+626 VFLSSKGTPA

-673 LVPQYGD
+673 VVPQYTD
-680 IRTSEGKAII
+680 LKTSDGKALI
-690 ADVLASIQ
+690 ADVLASIETAGE
-698 KSGDEASRDD
+698 KDG
-708 VSRWLL
+708 RWLL
-714 PDEVAKLLGCYGVPM
+714 PDEVATLLGAYGVPM

-738 EEAGAAAAEIGGKVA
+738 AAAGAAAVEIGGRVA

-761 IHKTEAKA
+761 IHKTEARA
-769 VVLNLEGAAEVSR
+769 VVLNLEGAEAVK
-782 QAVEMASRIAAQGTK
+782 QAAVEMAARIAAQGTT
-797 VEKFFVQQMVPS
+797 VEKFFIQQMVPS

-820 DALFGP
+820 DKLFGP

-857 MVTSLRTF
+857 MVTTLRTF

-876 CDVAGLEEL
+876 CDVAGLEEV
-885 LLRVAAMVEQHP
+885 LLRIAAMVEQHP
-897 EIAEMDCNPVIVRP
+897 EISEMDCNPVIVRP
-911 EGAVI
+911 EGAVV
-916 VDARIRIEAVQE
+916 VDARIRIQSVTE

>member
-22 IRGAHPSD
+22 IRAARATD
-30 EAPILAF
+30 EAPVLAF
-37 LRGLSD
+37 LEGLSD

-49 FRSASVDLEVT
+49 FRSRTVDLEAT
-60 ARRWSGVEGCED
+60 AKRWAGVEGCED
-72 CCVLAVHGQDVVGQA
+72 CCVLAVHGQDVVGTA
-87 SYDRVA
+87 SYGRKGD
-93 DDGAAAD
+93 
-100 RAVTDRAVTD
+100 
-110 RAVTDRAVTDRAE
+110 DRAE
-123 VGFTVTDSFQG
+123 VGFTVADAFQG

-148 AEDDGVAVFEADV
+148 AEADGVAVFEADV
-161 LPENHKMLEV
+161 LPENARMLDV
-171 FRESGFGITMK
+171 FKESGFDVTMK
-182 SEPGLVRIGF
+182 SEPGTVRIQF

-197 PEAQARFEAR
+197 PDARARFEAR
-207 EQIASMNAVRGMLAP
+207 EQIAAMNAVRGMLAP
-222 RSVAVIGA
+222 RSIAVVGA
-230 GRKRRTIGGEV
+230 GRKRKTIGGEV
-241 FHNLMDGGFNGPVYP
+241 FHNLMDGSFNGPVYP
-256 VNPSADVVQS
+256 VNPGAEVVQS
-266 VHAYKSILDIPGPV
+266 VRAYKSILDIPGPV

-285 VVPAKLVMAAATEC
+285 VVPAKLTMQAAREC
-299 AQKGVH
+299 AEKGVH
-305 GMVVITAGFAEAGP
+305 GMVVITAGFGETGP
-319 AGREMQRELMGIA
+319 AGKEMQRELMAIA
-332 REHGMRVIGPN
+332 REAGMRVIGPN

-388 SLSLGLSTFISVGNK
+388 TLNLGLSTFISVGNK

-435 KFARISRRV
+435 KFARISRKV

-456 RSTAGARATSSHTG
+456 RSSAGARATSSHTG

-506 NQPRPRGNRV
+506 NQPRPKGNRV

-538 VVPQVPDDIKAKLAE
+538 IVPQVPDDIKAKLAE
-553 FLPPEAGYNNPI
+553 FLPADAGLNNPV

-570 APPESFRKAL
+570 APGESYRKAL
-580 KILAEWDGIDAII
+580 KLLAEWDGIDAII
-593 ILYVPVLVTKPEEI
+593 ILYVPVLVTNSEEI
-607 ALGIREA
+607 AAGVRAA
-614 ALDLPR
+614 ALEIEREIPM
-620 PLPLLS
+620 LS
-626 VFLSSKGTPE
+626 VFLSSKGTPD

-644 LPSYPFPEDA
+644 MPSYPFPEDA

-673 LVPQYGD
+673 TVPQFTD
-680 IRTSEGKAII
+680 LHVSEGKALI
-690 ADVLASIQ
+690 ADVLADLQ
-698 KSGDEASRDD
+698 KPGSES
-708 VSRWLL
+708 SRWLL
-714 PDEVAKLLGCYGVPM
+714 PDEVAKLLDSYSVPM
-729 AAWRLATTP
+729 AKWRLAPTA
-738 EEAGAAAAEIGGKVA
+738 EAAGAAAAEIGGKVA

-769 VVLNLEGAAEVSR
+769 VVLNLEGAAEVQK
-782 QAVEMASRIAAQGTK
+782 QAVEMAARIAAQGTT

-876 CDVAGLEEL
+876 CDVAGLEDL

-897 EIAEMDCNPVIVRP
+897 EISEMDCNPVIVLP

-916 VDARIRIEAVQE
+916 VDARIRIELPRA

>member
-43 ESRWLR
+43 ESRRLR
-49 FRSASVDLEVT
+49 FRSASEDLEAT

-72 CCVLAVHGQDVVGQA
+72 CCVVAVHGQDVVGQA
-87 SYDRVA
+87 SYDRVG
-93 DDGAAAD
+93 DDRAAA
-100 RAVTDRAVTD
+100 
-110 RAVTDRAVTDRAE
+110 DRAVTDRAE

-197 PEAQARFEAR
+197 PEARARFEAR

-266 VHAYKSILDIPGPV
+266 VHAYKSILDISGPV

-506 NQPRPRGNRV
+506 NQPRPKGNRV

-538 VVPQVPDDIKAKLAE
+538 VVPQVPDEIKAKLAE
-553 FLPPEAGYNNPI
+553 FLPPEAGYNNPV

-593 ILYVPVLVTKPEEI
+593 ILYVPVLVTRPEEI

-626 VFLSSKGTPE
+626 VFLSSKGTPD
-636 SLKTDGLS
+636 SLKTEGLS

-680 IRTSEGKAII
+680 LRTSEGKAII

-698 KSGDEASRDD
+698 KSGEEK
-708 VSRWLL
+708 SRWLL

-729 AAWRLATTP
+729 AAWRLAATP
-738 EEAGAAAAEIGGKVA
+738 EEAGAAATEIGGKVA

-769 VVLNLEGAAEVSR
+769 VVLNLEGAAEVTQ
-782 QAVEMASRIAAQGTK
+782 QAVEMAARIAAQGTK

-857 MVTSLRTF
+857 MVTTLRTF

>member
-49 FRSASVDLEVT
+49 FRSASVDLEAT

-87 SYDRVA
+87 SYDRVG
-93 DDGAAAD
+93 DDRAAAD
-100 RAVTDRAVTD
+100 RAI
-110 RAVTDRAVTDRAE
+110 TDRAE

-161 LPENHKMLEV
+161 LPENHKMLDV

-182 SEPGLVRIGF
+182 SEPGLVRVGF
-192 PTSIT
+192 PTSMT
-197 PEAQARFEAR
+197 PEAQSRFEAR

-319 AGREMQRELMGIA
+319 AGREMQHELMGIA

-343 CMGVINTHDDVRMN
+343 CMGVINTHDDIRMN

-506 NQPRPRGNRV
+506 NQPRPKGNRV

-538 VVPQVPDDIKAKLAE
+538 VVPQVPDEIKAKLAE
-553 FLPPEAGYNNPI
+553 FLPPEAGYNNPV

-626 VFLSSKGTPE
+626 VFLSSKGTPD

-673 LVPQYGD
+673 LVPQYQD
-680 IRTSEGKAII
+680 LRTSEGKAII

-698 KSGDEASRDD
+698 KSGEEK
-708 VSRWLL
+708 SRWLL

-729 AAWRLATTP
+729 AAWRLAATP
-738 EEAGAAAAEIGGKVA
+738 EEAGAAATEIGGKVA

-769 VVLNLEGAAEVSR
+769 VVLNLEGAAEVTQ
-782 QAVEMASRIAAQGTK
+782 QAVEMAARIAAQGTK

-857 MVTSLRTF
+857 MVTTLRTF

>member
-1 MSTTYSPRDIDV
+1 MSTTYSSRDIDV

-22 IRGAHPSD
+22 IRAAKPTD
-30 EAPILAF
+30 EALVLAF
-37 LRGLSD
+37 LTGLSD
-43 ESRWLR
+43 ASRTLR
-49 FRSASVDLEVT
+49 FGPGQADLVAT
-60 ARRWSGVEGCED
+60 AKQWIDPGCTD
-72 CCVLAVHGQDVVGQA
+72 CCVLAVLGGEIVGQA
-87 SYDRVA
+87 SYERIV
-93 DDGAAAD
+93 AD
-100 RAVTDRAVTD
+100 RAK
-110 RAVTDRAVTDRAE
+110 
-123 VGFTVTDSFQG
+123 VGFTVTDTFQG
-134 RGLGTLLLKRLAEA
+134 RGVGTLLLKRLAEA
-148 AEDDGVAVFEADV
+148 AEAEGVAVFEADV
-161 LPENHKMLEV
+161 VPDNHRMLEV
-171 FRESGFGITMK
+171 FKESGFGVTMT
-182 SEPGLVRIGF
+182 SEPGLVHVQF

-197 PEAQARFEAR
+197 PDARARFEAR
-207 EQIASMNAVRGMLAP
+207 EQIAAMNAVRGMLAP
-222 RSVAVIGA
+222 RSIAVVGA
-230 GRKRRTIGGEV
+230 GRKRKTIGGEV

-256 VNPSADVVQS
+256 VNPGAEVVQS
-266 VHAYKSILDIPGPV
+266 VRAYKSILDIPGPV

-285 VVPAKLVMAAATEC
+285 VVPAKLTMQAAREC
-299 AQKGVH
+299 AEKGVH
-305 GMVVITAGFAEAGP
+305 GMVVITAGFGETGP
-319 AGREMQRELMGIA
+319 AGKEMQRELMSIA
-332 REHGMRVIGPN
+332 REAGMRVIGPN

-388 SLSLGLSTFISVGNK
+388 TLNLGLSTFISVGNK

-456 RSTAGARATSSHTG
+456 RSSAGARATSSHTG

-506 NQPRPRGNRV
+506 NQPRPKGNRV

-538 VVPQVPDDIKAKLAE
+538 VVPQVPDDLKAKLAE
-553 FLPPEAGYNNPI
+553 FLPPDAGLNNPV

-570 APPESFRKAL
+570 APGESYRKAL
-580 KILAEWDGIDAII
+580 KLLAEWDGIDAII
-593 ILYVPVLVTKPEEI
+593 ILYVPVLVTNSEEI
-607 ALGIREA
+607 AAGVRAA
-614 ALDLPR
+614 ALEIEREIPM
-620 PLPLLS
+620 LS
-626 VFLSSKGTPE
+626 VFLSSKGTPD

-644 LPSYPFPEDA
+644 MPSYPFPEDA

-673 LVPQYGD
+673 TVPQFAD
-680 IRTSEGKAII
+680 LRVSEGKALI
-690 ADVLASIQ
+690 ADVLADLQ
-698 KSGDEASRDD
+698 KAGDET
-708 VSRWLL
+708 SRWLL
-714 PDEVAKLLGCYGVPM
+714 PDEVAKLLDSYGVPM
-729 AAWRLATTP
+729 AKWRLAPTA
-738 EEAGAAAAEIGGKVA
+738 EAAGSAAAEIGGKVA

-769 VVLNLEGAAEVSR
+769 VVLNLEGATEVEK
-782 QAVEMASRIAAQGTK
+782 QAVEMATRIAAQGTT

-850 TDRDAHE
+850 TDSDAHE

-897 EIAEMDCNPVIVRP
+897 EISEMDCNPVIVLP

-916 VDARIRIEAVQE
+916 VDARIRIEAPRA

>member
-1 MSTTYSPRDIDV
+1 MSTTFSPRDIDV

-22 IRGAHPSD
+22 IRAAQKQD
-30 EAPILAF
+30 EAAVLAF
-37 LRGLSD
+37 LNGLSD

-49 FRSASVDLEVT
+49 FRSKSVDLAKT
-60 ARRWSGVEGCED
+60 AKVWAGSDGCED
-72 CCVLAVHGQDVVGQA
+72 CSVVAVHGQDVVGQA
-87 SYDRVA
+87 SFSR
-93 DDGAAAD
+93 AAD
-100 RAVTDRAVTD
+100 
-110 RAVTDRAVTDRAE
+110 DRAE

-134 RGLGTLLLKRLAEA
+134 RGLGTLLLKRLAETA
-148 AEDDGVAVFEADV
+148 DAEGITAFQAEI

-171 FRESGFGITMK
+171 FKESGFGITMK
-182 SEPGLVRIGF
+182 SEPGLVHVEF
-192 PTSIT
+192 PTSLT
-197 PEAQARFEAR
+197 ADARARFDAR
-207 EQIASMNAVRGMLAP
+207 DQVASMNAVRGMLAP
-222 RSVAVIGA
+222 KSIAVIGA
-230 GRKRRTIGGEV
+230 GRKRKTIGGEV
-241 FHNLMDGGFNGPVYP
+241 FHNLMDGSFNGPVYP

-266 VHAYKSILDIPGPV
+266 VRAYKSILDIPDEV

-285 VVPAKLVMAAATEC
+285 VVPAKMTMQAAREC

-305 GMVVITAGFAEAGP
+305 GMVVISAGFGETGP
-319 AGREMQRELMGIA
+319 AGKEMQRELMAIA
-332 REHGMRVIGPN
+332 REAGMRVVGPN
-343 CMGVINTHDDVRMN
+343 CMGVINTSDDIRMN
-357 ATFSPNAPMQGNVG
+357 ATFSPNAPIPGNVG

-388 SLSLGLSTFISVGNK
+388 TLNLGLSTFISIGNK

-413 YWADDPATDVI
+413 YWDGDPATDVI
-424 ALYLESIGNPR
+424 ALYLESLGNPR
-435 KFARISRRV
+435 KFARITRRV
-444 GRQKPIL
+444 GRHKPIL

-456 RSTAGARATSSHTG
+456 RSSAGARATSSHTG

-506 NQPRPRGNRV
+506 NQPRPKGNRV

-553 FLPPEAGYNNPI
+553 FLPADAGLNNPV

-570 APPESFRKAL
+570 APGESYRKAL
-580 KILAEWDGIDAII
+580 KLLAEWDGIDAII
-593 ILYVPVLVTKPEEI
+593 ILYVPVLVTNSQEI
-607 ALGIREA
+607 ADGVRAA
-614 ALDLPR
+614 ALEIERKVPM
-620 PLPLLS
+620 LS
-626 VFLSSKGTPE
+626 VFLSSEGSP
-636 SLKTDGLS
+636 SNLKSNGLS
-644 LPSYPFPEDA
+644 IPSYPFPEDA

-659 HAVRYGIWAETPEG
+659 HAVRYGVWAETPEG
-673 LVPQYGD
+673 AVPEFKD
-680 IRTSEGKAII
+680 MRTSEGKALV
-690 ADVLASIQ
+690 ADVLADLE
-698 KSGDEASRDD
+698 KSTDEK
-708 VSRWLL
+708 SRWLL
-714 PDEVAKLLGCYGVPM
+714 PDEVAKLMDCYGVPM
-729 AAWRLATTP
+729 AKWRLAPTP
-738 EEAGAAAAEIGGKVA
+738 AAAGAAAAELGGKVA

-769 VVLNLEGAAEVSR
+769 VVLNLEGAAEVEK
-782 QAVEMASRIAAQGTK
+782 QAVEMAARIAKQGTE
-797 VEKFFVQQMVPS
+797 VEKFFIQQMVPA

-820 DALFGP
+820 DKLFGP

-865 PLLDGFRGAPK
+865 PLLDGFRGAAK
-876 CDVAGLEEL
+876 CDVAGLEDL

-897 EIAEMDCNPVIVRP
+897 EIAEMDCNPVIVRT

-916 VDARIRIEAVQE
+916 VDARIRIEAVAD

>member
-1 MSTTYSPRDIDV
+1 MTTTYSPRDIDV

-22 IRGAHPSD
+22 IRAAKPGD
-30 EAPILAF
+30 EAATLAF
-37 LRGLSD
+37 LNGLSD
-43 ESRWLR
+43 ASRSLR
-49 FRSASVDLEVT
+49 FGDKAIDT
-60 ARRWSGVEGCED
+60 AATAKRWAGVEECTGC
-72 CCVLAVHGQDVVGQA
+72 CILAVLGGEVVAQA
-87 SYDRVA
+87 SYDRTA
-93 DDGAAAD
+93 DD
-100 RAVTDRAVTD
+100 RAV
-110 RAVTDRAVTDRAE
+110 
-123 VGFTVTDSFQG
+123 VGFTVADSYQG
-134 RGLGTLLLKRLAEA
+134 RGLGTLLLKRIAEA
-148 AEDDGVAVFEADV
+148 ADDDGVTVFEAEV
-161 LPENHKMLEV
+161 QAENHKMLDV
-171 FRESGFGITMK
+171 LRESGFGITMK
-182 SEPGLVRIGF
+182 SEPGLIRVQF
-192 PTSIT
+192 ATSLSA
-197 PEAQARFEAR
+197 EARAKFDAR
-207 EQIASMNAVRGMLAP
+207 EQVAAMNAVRGMLAP

-230 GRKRRTIGGEV
+230 GRKRKTIGGEV

-256 VNPSADVVQS
+256 VNPGADVVQS

-285 VVPAKLVMAAATEC
+285 VVPAKLVMAAALEC

-305 GMVVITAGFAEAGP
+305 GMVVITAGFAETGT
-319 AGREMQRELMGIA
+319 AGRELQKELMTIA
-332 REHGMRVIGPN
+332 RENGMRVIGPN

-357 ATFSPNAPMQGNVG
+357 ATFSPNAPIQGNVG

-388 SLSLGLSTFISVGNK
+388 TLNLGLSTFISVGNK

-413 YWADDPATDVI
+413 YWAEDPATDVI

-435 KFARISRRV
+435 KFARITRKV

-456 RSTAGARATSSHTG
+456 RSSAGARATSSHTG

-506 NQPRPRGNRV
+506 NQPRPKGNRV

-538 VVPQVPDDIKAKLAE
+538 IVPQVPDDLKAKLAE
-553 FLPPEAGYNNPI
+553 FLPADAGLNNPV
-565 DMIAA
+565 DMIAP
-570 APPESFRKAL
+570 APGEAYRKAL
-580 KILAEWDGIDAII
+580 KLLAEWDGIDAII
-593 ILYVPVLVTKPEEI
+593 VLYVPVLVTNSEEI
-607 ALGIREA
+607 AAGVRAACLEIKREI
-614 ALDLPR
+614 PM
-620 PLPLLS
+620 LS
-626 VFLSSKGTPE
+626 VFLSSKGTPDT
-636 SLKTDGLS
+636 LKTEGLS
-644 LPSYPFPEDA
+644 IPSYPFPEDA

-673 LVPQYGD
+673 LVPQFAD
-680 IRTSEGKAII
+680 IKASEGKALI
-690 ADVLASIQ
+690 ADVLASIETAA
-698 KSGDEASRDD
+698 KGDEALRSEG
-708 VSRWLL
+708 RWLL
-714 PDEVAKLLGCYGVPM
+714 PDEVAKLLDAYGVPM
-729 AAWRLATTP
+729 ATWRLATTP
-738 EEAGAAAAEIGGKVA
+738 EAAGAAAVEIGGKVA

-761 IHKTEAKA
+761 LHKTEARA
-769 VVLNLEGAAEVSR
+769 VVLNLEGAD
-782 QAVEMASRIAAQGTK
+782 AVKQSATEMAARIAAQGTK
-797 VEKFFVQQMVPS
+797 VEKFFIQQMVPS

-820 DALFGP
+820 DKLFGP

-857 MVTSLRTF
+857 MVTTLRTF

-876 CDVAGLEEL
+876 CDVAGLEEV
-885 LLRVAAMVEQHP
+885 LLRIAAMVEQHP
-897 EIAEMDCNPVIVRP
+897 EISEMDCNPVIVRP

-916 VDARIRIEAVQE
+916 VDARIRIQTVTD

>member
-1 MSTTYSPRDIDV
+1 MSTTYKPGDIDA

-22 IRGAHPSD
+22 IRASHPAD
-30 EAPILAF
+30 EPAIAAF
-37 LRGLSD
+37 ITGLS
-43 ESRWLR
+43 EGSRRLR
-49 FRSASVDLEVT
+49 FRSEDVDIQAT
-60 ARRWSGVEGCED
+60 ARHWSGIDCED
-72 CCVLAVHGQDVVGQA
+72 CCVLAVLGGEVVGQA
-87 SYDRVA
+87 SYERLA
-93 DDGAAAD
+93 DD
-100 RAVTDRAVTD
+100 RALVA
-110 RAVTDRAVTDRAE
+110 
-123 VGFTVTDSFQG
+123 FTVTDSFQG

-148 AEDDGVAVFEADV
+148 ADEDGVAVFEAEV
-161 LPENHKMLEV
+161 LAENDKMLEL
-171 FRESGFGITMK
+171 FRDSGFGVTMK
-182 SEPGLVRIGF
+182 SEPGLVRVEF
-192 PTSIT
+192 ATSLT

-207 EQIASMNAVRGMLAP
+207 EQVAAMNAVRGMLAP

-230 GRKRRTIGGEV
+230 GRKRKTIGGEV

-256 VNPSADVVQS
+256 VNPGAEVVQS
-266 VHAYKSILDIPGPV
+266 VRAYKSILDIPGPV

-285 VVPAKLVMAAATEC
+285 VVPAKLTLQAAREC
-299 AQKGVH
+299 AEKGVH
-305 GMVVITAGFAEAGP
+305 GMVVITAGFGETGP
-319 AGREMQRELMGIA
+319 AGKELQKELLAIA
-332 REHGMRVIGPN
+332 REAGIRVIGPN

-357 ATFSPNAPMQGNVG
+357 ATFSPNAPIQGNVG

-388 SLSLGLSTFISVGNK
+388 TLNLGLSTFISVGNK

-413 YWADDPATDVI
+413 YWAEDPATDVI
-424 ALYLESIGNPR
+424 ALYLESLGNPR
-435 KFARISRRV
+435 KFARITRRV

-451 VVKSG
+451 AVKSG
-456 RSTAGARATSSHTG
+456 RSSAGARATSSHTG

-506 NQPRPRGNRV
+506 NQPRPKGNRV

-538 VVPQVPDDIKAKLAE
+538 IVPQVPDELKAKLAE
-553 FLPPEAGYNNPI
+553 FLPADAGLNNPV

-570 APPESFRKAL
+570 APGESYRKAL
-580 KILAEWDGIDAII
+580 KMLAEWDGIDAVI
-593 ILYVPVLVTKPEEI
+593 ILYVPVLVTNSEEI
-607 ALGIREA
+607 AAGVRAA
-614 ALDLPR
+614 ALEIERDI
-620 PLPLLS
+620 PLLS
-626 VFLSSKGTPE
+626 VFLSSKGTPDTLRTE
-636 SLKTDGLS
+636 GLS
-644 LPSYPFPEDA
+644 IPSYPFPEDA

-673 LVPQYGD
+673 VVPQYD
-680 IRTSEGKAII
+680 DLRTSDAKALV
-690 ADVLASIQ
+690 ADVLASLET
-698 KSGDEASRDD
+698 SGGTDK
-708 VSRWLL
+708 SRWLL
-714 PDEVAKLLGCYGVPM
+714 PDEVAKLLGDYRIPM
-729 AAWRLATTP
+729 AEWRLADTA
-738 EEAGAAAAEIGGKVA
+738 EGAGAAAVEIGGKVA

-769 VVLNLEGAAEVSR
+769 VVLNLEGAAAVT
-782 QAVEMASRIAAQGTK
+782 QAATEMAARIAAQGTQ
-797 VEKFFVQQMVPS
+797 VEKFFVQQMVPA

-820 DALFGP
+820 DKLFGP

-876 CDVAGLEEL
+876 CDVAGLEDL
-885 LLRVAAMVEQHP
+885 LLRVSAMVEHHP
-897 EIAEMDCNPVIVRP
+897 EILEMDCNPVIVLP

-916 VDARIRIEAVQE
+916 VDARIRIQATEA

>member
-1 MSTTYSPRDIDV
+1 MTTTYSPRDIDV

-22 IRGAHPSD
+22 IRAAKPSD
-30 EAPILAF
+30 EAATLAF
-37 LRGLSD
+37 LNGLSD
-43 ESRWLR
+43 TSRCLR
-49 FRSASVDLEVT
+49 FGDKAIDLVAT
-60 ARRWSGVEGCED
+60 ARRWVGVEGCTG
-72 CCVLAVHGQDVVGQA
+72 CCVLAVLGGEVIGQA
-87 SYDRVA
+87 SYDRIA
-93 DDGAAAD
+93 S
-100 RAVTDRAVTD
+100 
-110 RAVTDRAVTDRAE
+110 DRAE

-148 AEDDGVAVFEADV
+148 ADNDGLAVFDAEVQA
-161 LPENHKMLEV
+161 ENHKMLDV
-171 FRESGFGITMK
+171 LRESGFGITMK
-182 SEPGLVRIGF
+182 SEPGLIRVQF
-192 PTSIT
+192 ATSLSA
-197 PEAQARFEAR
+197 EARARFEAR
-207 EQIASMNAVRGMLAP
+207 EQVAAMNAVRGMLAP

-230 GRKRRTIGGEV
+230 GRKRGSIGGEV

-266 VHAYKSILDIPGPV
+266 VQAYKSILDIPGPV
-280 DLAVI
+280 DLAVV
-285 VVPAKLVMAAATEC
+285 VVPAKLVMAAAREC

-305 GMVVITAGFAEAGP
+305 GMVVITAGFAETGA
-319 AGREMQRELMGIA
+319 AGREMQRELMSIA
-332 REHGMRVIGPN
+332 RENGMRVIGPN

-357 ATFSPNAPMQGNVG
+357 ATFSPNAPIPGNVG

-380 LAVIEYAN
+380 LAVIEFAN

-435 KFARISRRV
+435 KFARITRRV

-456 RSTAGARATSSHTG
+456 RSSAGARATSSHTG

-498 FDVATLLA
+498 FDVATLLS
-506 NQPRPRGNRV
+506 NQPRPKGNRV

-538 VVPQVPDDIKAKLAE
+538 VVPQLPDHIKAKLAE
-553 FLPPEAGYNNPI
+553 FLPAEAGLNNPV

-570 APPESFRKAL
+570 APGESYRKAL
-580 KILAEWDGIDAII
+580 KILAEWDGIDAVIV
-593 ILYVPVLVTKPEEI
+593 LYVPVLVTNSEEI
-607 ALGIREA
+607 AAGIRQA
-614 ALDLPR
+614 ALELKGGV
-620 PLPLLS
+620 PLLS
-626 VFLSSKGTPE
+626 VFLSSKGTPD
-636 SLKTDGLS
+636 SLKTEGLS
-644 LPSYPFPEDA
+644 IPSYPFPEDA

-659 HAVRYGIWAETPEG
+659 HAVRYGIWVETPEG
-673 LVPQYGD
+673 VVPHYSD
-680 IRTSEGKAII
+680 IKTSEGKALI
-690 ADVLASIQ
+690 ADVLTSLEKA
-698 KSGDEASRDD
+698 SGDDAANSDG
-708 VSRWLL
+708 RWLL
-714 PDEVAKLLGCYGVPM
+714 PDEVATLLGAYGVPM
-729 AAWRLATTP
+729 AAWRLAASP
-738 EEAGAAAAEIGGKVA
+738 EEAGSAAEEMGGKVA

-761 IHKTEAKA
+761 IHKTEARA
-769 VVLNLEGAAEVSR
+769 VVLNLVGADAVK
-782 QAVEMASRIAAQGTK
+782 QAAVEMAARIAAEGTQ
-797 VEKFFVQQMVPS
+797 VEKFFIQQMIPS

-820 DALFGP
+820 DKLFGP

-857 MVTSLRTF
+857 MVTTLRTF

-876 CDVAGLEEL
+876 CDVAGLEEV
-885 LLRVAAMVEQHP
+885 LLRIAAMVEQHP
-897 EIAEMDCNPVIVRP
+897 EISEMDCNPVIVRP
-911 EGAVI
+911 EGAVV
-916 VDARIRIEAVQE
+916 VDARIRIEAVTE

>member
-1 MSTTYSPRDIDV
+1 MSTTFSLRDIDV

-22 IRGAHPSD
+22 IRPAHATD
-30 EAPILAF
+30 EPGILAF
-37 LRGLSD
+37 LQSLSD
-43 ESRWLR
+43 DSRRLR
-49 FRSASVDLEVT
+49 FPAGNVDLEGT
-60 ARRWSGVEGCED
+60 SRRWAGVEDCSD
-72 CCVLAVHGQDVVGQA
+72 CCVLAVQGGDVIGQA
-87 SYDRVA
+87 SYDRTTE
-93 DDGAAAD
+93 D
-100 RAVTDRAVTD
+100 RAR
-110 RAVTDRAVTDRAE
+110 
-123 VGFTVTDSFQG
+123 VGFTVADSFQG

-148 AEDDGVAVFEADV
+148 AAANGVAVFEGEVQTD
-161 LPENHKMLEV
+161 NHKMLDL
-171 FRESGFGITMK
+171 FRESGFSLTMK
-182 SEPGLVRIGF
+182 SEPGLVRVQF

-207 EQIASMNAVRGMLAP
+207 EQIAAMNAVRGMLAP

-230 GRKRRTIGGEV
+230 GRKRKTIGGEV

-256 VNPSADVVQS
+256 VNPVAEVVQS
-266 VHAYKSILDIPGPV
+266 VRAYKSILDIPGPV

-285 VVPAKLVMAAATEC
+285 VVPAKLAMAAAKEC

-305 GMVVITAGFAEAGP
+305 GMVVITAGFAETGA
-319 AGREMQRELMGIA
+319 AGREMQKELLGVA
-332 REHGMRVIGPN
+332 REHGMRLIGPN

-357 ATFSPNAPMQGNVG
+357 ATFSPNAPIQGNVG

-388 SLSLGLSTFISVGNK
+388 TLNLGLSTFISVGNK

-435 KFARISRRV
+435 KFARITRRV

-456 RSTAGARATSSHTG
+456 RSSAGARATSSHTG

-506 NQPRPRGNRV
+506 NQPRPKGNRV

-538 VVPQVPDDIKAKLAE
+538 IVPQVPDDIKAKLAE
-553 FLPPEAGYNNPI
+553 FLPADAGLNNPV

-570 APPESFRKAL
+570 APGESYRKAL
-580 KILAEWDGIDAII
+580 KLLAEWDGIDAVI
-593 ILYVPVLVTKPEEI
+593 ILYVPVLVTNSEEI
-607 ALGIREA
+607 AAGIRAA
-614 ALDLPR
+614 ALEIEREVPM
-620 PLPLLS
+620 LS
-626 VFLSSKGTPE
+626 VFLSSKGTPDT
-636 SLKTDGLS
+636 LKTEGLS
-644 LPSYPFPEDA
+644 IPSYPFPEDA

-673 LVPQYGD
+673 VVPQYSD
-680 IRTSEGKAII
+680 IRTSDAKALV
-690 ADVLASIQ
+690 ADVLNDLQTAGGEQ
-698 KSGDEASRDD
+698 
-708 VSRWLL
+708 SRWLM
-714 PDEVAKLLGCYGVPM
+714 PDEVAQLLGSYGVPM
-729 AAWRLATTP
+729 AAWRLAATP
-738 EEAGAAAAEIGGKVA
+738 EAAGAAAAEIGGKVA

-769 VVLNLEGAAEVSR
+769 VILNLEGTAEV
-782 QAVEMASRIAAQGTK
+782 QQAAVEMAARIAAQGTT
-797 VEKFFVQQMVPS
+797 VEKFFIQQMVPS

-820 DALFGP
+820 DKLFGP

-840 KDVKVRITPL
+840 KDIKVRITPL

-897 EIAEMDCNPVIVRP
+897 EISEMDCNPVIVRP

-916 VDARIRIEAVQE
+916 VDARIRIEAVAE

>member
-1 MSTTYSPRDIDV
+1 MTTTYSPRDIDV

-22 IRGAHPSD
+22 IRAAKPSD
-30 EAPILAF
+30 EAATLAF
-37 LRGLSD
+37 LNGLSKT
-43 ESRWLR
+43 SRSLR
-49 FRSASVDLEVT
+49 FGDKPIDSVAT
-60 ARRWSGVEGCED
+60 ARRWAGVEECMG
-72 CCVLAVHGQDVVGQA
+72 CCVLAVQGGEVIGQA
-87 SYDRVA
+87 SYDRIA
-93 DDGAAAD
+93 N
-100 RAVTDRAVTD
+100 
-110 RAVTDRAVTDRAE
+110 DRAE
-123 VGFTVTDSFQG
+123 VGFTVADSFQG

-148 AEDDGVAVFEADV
+148 ADADGVAVFDAEVQAD
-161 LPENHKMLEV
+161 NHKMLDV
-171 FRESGFGITMK
+171 LRESGFGITMK
-182 SEPGLVRIGF
+182 SEPGLIRVQF
-192 PTSIT
+192 ATSLSA
-197 PEAQARFEAR
+197 EARARFEAR
-207 EQIASMNAVRGMLAP
+207 EQVAAMNAVHGMLAP

-230 GRKRRTIGGEV
+230 GRKRGTIGGEV

-256 VNPSADVVQS
+256 VNPGAEVVQS
-266 VHAYKSILDIPGPV
+266 VHAYKSILDIPSPV

-285 VVPAKLVMAAATEC
+285 VVPAKLVMAAALEC
-299 AQKGVH
+299 AKKGVH
-305 GMVVITAGFAEAGP
+305 GMVVITAGFAETGT
-319 AGREMQRELMGIA
+319 AGRELQKDLMTIA
-332 REHGMRVIGPN
+332 RENGMRVIGPN

-357 ATFSPNAPMQGNVG
+357 ATFSPNAPLQGNVG

-380 LAVIEYAN
+380 LAVIEFAN

-435 KFARISRRV
+435 KFARITRRV

-456 RSTAGARATSSHTG
+456 RSSAGARATSSHTG

-506 NQPRPRGNRV
+506 NQPRPKGNRV

-553 FLPPEAGYNNPI
+553 FLPPEAGLNNPV

-570 APPESFRKAL
+570 APGESYRKAL
-580 KILAEWDGIDAII
+580 KILAEWDGIDSVI
-593 ILYVPVLVTKPEEI
+593 ILYVPVLVTNSEEI
-607 ALGIREA
+607 AAGIRQA
-614 ALDLPR
+614 ALELKGEV
-620 PLPLLS
+620 PLLS

-636 SLKTDGLS
+636 SLKTEGLS
-644 LPSYPFPEDA
+644 IPSYPFPENA

-673 LVPQYGD
+673 VVPQYAD
-680 IRTSEGKAII
+680 IKTSEGKALI
-690 ADVLASIQ
+690 ADVLASIETAAD
-698 KSGDEASRDD
+698 DEASRSDG
-708 VSRWLL
+708 RWLL
-714 PDEVAKLLGCYGVPM
+714 PDEVATLLGAYGVPM
-729 AAWRLATTP
+729 ATWRLAATP
-738 EEAGAAAAEIGGKVA
+738 EAAGAAAVEIGGRVA

-761 IHKTEAKA
+761 IHKTEARA
-769 VVLNLEGAAEVSR
+769 VVLNLEGAEAVK
-782 QAVEMASRIAAQGTK
+782 QAAVEMAARIAAQGTR
-797 VEKFFVQQMVPS
+797 VEKFFIQQMVPS

-820 DALFGP
+820 DKLFGP

-857 MVTSLRTF
+857 MVTTLRTF

-876 CDVAGLEEL
+876 CDVAGLEDV
-885 LLRVAAMVEQHP
+885 LLRIAAMVEQHP
-897 EIAEMDCNPVIVRP
+897 EISEMDCNPVIVRP

-916 VDARIRIEAVQE
+916 VDARIRIEAVVE

>member
-1 MSTTYSPRDIDV
+1 MAGALRVRRVARDLHAGPQENEGGSMSTTYRPGDIDA

-22 IRGAHPSD
+22 IRASHPTD
-30 EAPILAF
+30 ESAIVAF
-37 LRGLSD
+37 LEGLSE
-43 ESRWLR
+43 ESRRLR
-49 FRSASVDLEVT
+49 FRTDSVDLGAT
-60 ARRWSGVEGCED
+60 ARHWSGIDCED
-72 CCVLAVHGQDVVGQA
+72 CCVLAVVGGEVVGQA
-87 SYDRVA
+87 SYERL
-93 DDGAAAD
+93 AAD
-100 RAVTDRAVTD
+100 RALVA
-110 RAVTDRAVTDRAE
+110 
-123 VGFTVTDSFQG
+123 FTVTDSFQG

-148 AEDDGVAVFEADV
+148 ADEDGVAVFEAEV
-161 LPENHKMLEV
+161 LAENDKMLEL
-171 FRESGFGITMK
+171 FRDSGFAVTMK
-182 SEPGLVRIGF
+182 SEPGAVRVEF
-192 PTSIT
+192 ATSLT

-207 EQIASMNAVRGMLAP
+207 EQVAAMNAVRGMLAP

-230 GRKRRTIGGEV
+230 SRKRKTIGGEV

-256 VNPSADVVQS
+256 VNPSADVIQS
-266 VHAYKSILDIPGPV
+266 VRAYKSILDIPGPV

-285 VVPAKLVMAAATEC
+285 VVPAKLTLQAAREC
-299 AQKGVH
+299 AEKGVH
-305 GMVVITAGFAEAGP
+305 GMVVITAGFGETGP
-319 AGREMQRELMGIA
+319 AGKELQKELLAIA
-332 REHGMRVIGPN
+332 REAGIRVVGPN
-343 CMGVINTHDDVRMN
+343 CMGVINTHEDVRMN
-357 ATFSPNAPMQGNVG
+357 ATFSPNAPIPGNVG

-388 SLSLGLSTFISVGNK
+388 TLNLGLSTFISVGNK

-424 ALYLESIGNPR
+424 ALYLESLGNPR
-435 KFARISRRV
+435 KFARITRRV

-451 VVKSG
+451 AVKSG
-456 RSTAGARATSSHTG
+456 RSSAGARATSSHTG

-506 NQPRPRGNRV
+506 NQPRPKGNRV

-538 VVPQVPDDIKAKLAE
+538 VVPQVPDELKAKLAE
-553 FLPPEAGYNNPI
+553 FLPADAGLNNPV

-570 APPESFRKAL
+570 APPESYGKAL
-580 KILAEWDGIDAII
+580 KLLAEWDGIDAII
-593 ILYVPVLVTKPEEI
+593 ILYVPVLVTNSEEI
-607 ALGIREA
+607 AAGIRAA
-614 ALDLPR
+614 ALEVERDIPM
-620 PLPLLS
+620 LS
-626 VFLSSKGTPE
+626 VFLSSKGTPDTLRTE
-636 SLKTDGLS
+636 GLS
-644 LPSYPFPEDA
+644 IPSYPFPEDA

-673 LVPQYGD
+673 VVPQYD
-680 IRTSEGKAII
+680 DLRTSDAKALV
-690 ADVLASIQ
+690 ADVLASLE
-698 KSGDEASRDD
+698 KSGDDSK
-708 VSRWLL
+708 SRWLL
-714 PDEVAKLLGCYGVPM
+714 PDEVAKLLGDYRVPM
-729 AAWRLATTP
+729 AEWRLADTA
-738 EEAGAAAAEIGGKVA
+738 EAAGAAAVEIGGKVA

-769 VVLNLEGAAEVSR
+769 VVLNLEGAE
-782 QAVEMASRIAAQGTK
+782 AVTEAATAMAARIAAQGTQ
-797 VEKFFVQQMVPS
+797 VEKFFIQRMVPA

-820 DALFGP
+820 DKLFGP

-876 CDVAGLEEL
+876 CDVAGLEDL
-885 LLRVAAMVEQHP
+885 LLRVSAMVEHHP
-897 EIAEMDCNPVIVRP
+897 EILEMDCNPVIVLP

-916 VDARIRIEAVQE
+916 VDARIRIQATEA

>member
-1 MSTTYSPRDIDV
+1 MSTSYTPRDIDA

-22 IRGAHPSD
+22 IRAARPAD
-30 EAPILAF
+30 EAAILAF

-43 ESRWLR
+43 ASQWLR
-49 FRSASVDLEVT
+49 FRSKTTDLEAT

-72 CCVLAVHGQDVVGQA
+72 CCVLAVHGQEVVGQA
-87 SYDRVA
+87 SYDRT
-93 DDGAAAD
+93 AAD
-100 RAVTDRAVTD
+100 RA
-110 RAVTDRAVTDRAE
+110 E
-123 VGFTVTDSFQG
+123 VNFTVTDTYQG

-148 AEDDGVAVFEADV
+148 ADEDGVAVFEADV
-161 LPENHKMLEV
+161 LAENNKMLEV

-182 SEPGLVRIGF
+182 SEPGLVRVQF

-197 PEAQARFEAR
+197 PEAQVRFEAR
-207 EQIASMNAVRGMLAP
+207 EQIAAMNAVRGMLAP

-230 GRKRRTIGGEV
+230 GRKRGSIGGEV

-256 VNPSADVVQS
+256 VNPSAEVVQS
-266 VHAYKSILDIPGPV
+266 VHAYKSILDIPGRV

-285 VVPAKLVMAAATEC
+285 VVPAKLVMAAAREC

-305 GMVVITAGFAEAGP
+305 GMVVITAGFAETGP

-332 REHGMRVIGPN
+332 RENGMRVIGPN
-343 CMGVINTHDDVRMN
+343 CMGVINTHDDVRLN

-456 RSTAGARATSSHTG
+456 RSSAGARATSSHTG

-506 NQPRPRGNRV
+506 NQPRPKGNRV

-524 PGILCADACEADGL
+524 PGILRADACEADGL
-538 VVPQVPDDIKAKLAE
+538 VVPQVPDHIKAKLAE
-553 FLPPEAGYNNPI
+553 FLPPEAGYNNPV

-593 ILYVPVLVTKPEEI
+593 ILYVPVLVTNPESI
-607 ALGIREA
+607 AAGIREA

-620 PLPLLS
+620 QIPLLS
-626 VFLSSKGTPE
+626 VFLSSEGTPD
-636 SLKTDGLS
+636 SLKTDGVS

-673 LVPQYGD
+673 AVPSYPD
-680 IRTSEGKAII
+680 IRESEGKALI
-690 ADVLASIQ
+690 ADVLASLQ
-698 KSGDEASRDD
+698 KAGDEK
-708 VSRWLL
+708 SRWLL

-729 AAWRLATTP
+729 AAWRLAATP

-769 VVLNLEGAAEVSR
+769 VVLNLEGAAQVK
-782 QAVEMASRIAAQGTK
+782 QAAVEMAARIAAQGTT

-820 DALFGP
+820 DKLFGP

-834 TAVEVL
+834 VAVEVL

-876 CDVAGLEEL
+876 CDVAGLEDL
-885 LLRVAAMVEQHP
+885 LLRVAAMVERHP
-897 EIAEMDCNPVIVRP
+897 EISEMDCNPVIVRP

-916 VDARIRIEAVQE
+916 VDARIRIEASQE

>member
-1 MSTTYSPRDIDV
+1 MTTSYTPRDIDV

-22 IRGAHPSD
+22 IRASKPAD
-30 EAPILAF
+30 ESALLAF
-37 LRGLSD
+37 LNGLS
-43 ESRWLR
+43 EASRVQR
-49 FRSASVDLEVT
+49 FRGPADLAAT
-60 ARRWSGVEGCED
+60 AKRWSGIGECTD
-72 CCVLAVHGQDVVGQA
+72 CSIVAVQAGEIVGQA
-87 SYDRVA
+87 SYERET
-93 DDGAAAD
+93 AD
-100 RAVTDRAVTD
+100 RAYA
-110 RAVTDRAVTDRAE
+110 
-123 VGFTVTDSFQG
+123 GFTVTDTFQG

-148 AEDDGVAVFEADV
+148 GDADGVTVFEARVHPD
-161 LPENHKMLEV
+161 NHKMLEV
-171 FRESGFGITMK
+171 LRESGFGLTMK
-182 SEPGLVRIGF
+182 SEPGLVLVQF
-192 PTSIT
+192 ATSLS
-197 PEAQARFEAR
+197 ADARARFDAR
-207 EQIASMNAVRGMLAP
+207 EQVAAMNAVRGMLAP
-222 RSVAVIGA
+222 RSIAVIGA
-230 GRKRRTIGGEV
+230 GRKRKTIGGEV

-256 VNPSADVVQS
+256 VNPGAEVVQS
-266 VHAYKSILDIPGPV
+266 VRAYKSILDIDGPV

-285 VVPAKLVMAAATEC
+285 VVPAKLALAAAREC

-305 GMVVITAGFAEAGP
+305 GMVVITAGFGETGP
-319 AGREMQRELMGIA
+319 AGKELQKELLAIA
-332 REHGMRVIGPN
+332 RESGMRIVGPN
-343 CMGVINTHDDVRMN
+343 CMGVINTHDDIRMN
-357 ATFSPNAPMQGNVG
+357 ATFSPNAPIQGNVG

-388 SLSLGLSTFISVGNK
+388 TLNLGLSTFISVGNK

-413 YWADDPATDVI
+413 YWAEDPATDVI
-424 ALYLESIGNPR
+424 ALYLESLGNPR
-435 KFARISRRV
+435 KFARITRRV

-451 VVKSG
+451 AVKSG
-456 RSTAGARATSSHTG
+456 RSSAGARATSSHTG

-506 NQPRPRGNRV
+506 NQPRPKGNRV

-538 VVPQVPDDIKAKLAE
+538 IVPQVPDDIKAKLAE
-553 FLPPEAGYNNPI
+553 FLPPDAGLNNPV

-570 APPESFRKAL
+570 APGESYRKAL
-580 KILAEWDGIDAII
+580 KLLADWDGIDSII
-593 ILYVPVLVTKPEEI
+593 ILYVPVLVTNSEEI
-607 ALGIREA
+607 AAGVRAA
-614 ALDLPR
+614 ALEIEREIPI
-620 PLPLLS
+620 LS
-626 VFLSSKGTPE
+626 VFLSSKGTPDT
-636 SLKTDGLS
+636 LKTEGLS
-644 LPSYPFPEDA
+644 IPSYPFPEDA

-673 LVPQYGD
+673 TVPEFAD
-680 IRTSEGKAII
+680 IKPADGKSLI
-690 ADVLASIQ
+690 AGALASLPT
-698 KSGDEASRDD
+698 SGEA
-708 VSRWLL
+708 SRWLL
-714 PDEVAKLLGCYGVPM
+714 PDEVASLLGNYGVPM
-729 AAWRLATTP
+729 AAWKLAATP
-738 EEAGAAAAEIGGKVA
+738 EAAGAAAEAIGGKVA

-769 VVLNLEGAAEVSR
+769 VVLNLQGAVEVK
-782 QAVEMASRIAAQGTK
+782 QAAVEMAARIAAQGTQ
-797 VEKFFVQQMVPS
+797 VEKFFVQAMIPS

-820 DALFGP
+820 DKLFGP

-876 CDVAGLEEL
+876 CDVAGLEDL
-885 LLRVAAMVEQHP
+885 LLRIAAMVEQHP

-916 VDARIRIEAVQE
+916 VDARNPDRACRGVAVD

>member
-1 MSTTYSPRDIDV
+1 M
-13 VLRDGSSVR
+13 
-22 IRGAHPSD
+22 
-30 EAPILAF
+30 
-37 LRGLSD
+37 
-43 ESRWLR
+43 
-49 FRSASVDLEVT
+49 DLEAT
-60 ARRWSGVEGCED
+60 ARRWAGVADCED
-72 CCVLAVHGQDVVGQA
+72 CCVLAVQAGEVVGQA
-87 SYDRVA
+87 SYDKA
-93 DDGAAAD
+93 TAD
-100 RAVTDRAVTD
+100 RAR
-110 RAVTDRAVTDRAE
+110 

-148 AEDDGVAVFEADV
+148 AAADGVAVFEADV
-161 LPENHKMLEV
+161 LADNHKMLEL

-182 SEPGLVRIGF
+182 SEPGKIHVEF
-192 PTSIT
+192 ATSIT

-207 EQIASMNAVRGMLAP
+207 EQIAAMNAVRGMLAP
-222 RSVAVIGA
+222 RSIAVIGA

-256 VNPSADVVQS
+256 VNPGAEVVQS
-266 VHAYKSILDIPGPV
+266 VRAYKSILDIDGPV

-285 VVPAKLVMAAATEC
+285 VVPAKLTMQAAREC

-305 GMVVITAGFAEAGP
+305 GMVVITAGFGETGP
-319 AGREMQRELMGIA
+319 AGKEMQKELLGIA
-332 REHGMRVIGPN
+332 REAGMRVIGPN

-357 ATFSPNAPMQGNVG
+357 ATFSPNAPIQGNVG

-388 SLSLGLSTFISVGNK
+388 TLNLGLSTFISVGNK

-424 ALYLESIGNPR
+424 ALYLESLGNPR
-435 KFARISRRV
+435 KFARITRRV

-451 VVKSG
+451 AVKSG
-456 RSTAGARATSSHTG
+456 RSSAGARATSSHTG

-506 NQPRPRGNRV
+506 NQPRPKGNRV

-538 VVPQVPDDIKAKLAE
+538 IVPQVPDDIKAKLAE
-553 FLPPEAGYNNPI
+553 FLPADAGLNNPV

-570 APPESFRKAL
+570 APGESYRKAL
-580 KILAEWDGIDAII
+580 KLLAEWDGIDAVI
-593 ILYVPVLVTKPEEI
+593 ILYVPVLVTNSEEI
-607 ALGIREA
+607 AAGVRAA
-614 ALDLPR
+614 ALEIEREIPM
-620 PLPLLS
+620 LS
-626 VFLSSKGTPE
+626 VFLSSKGTPDT
-636 SLKTDGLS
+636 LKTEGLS
-644 LPSYPFPEDA
+644 IPSYPFPEDA

-659 HAVRYGIWAETPEG
+659 HAVRYGIWATTPEG
-673 LVPQYGD
+673 VVPKYTD
-680 IRTSEGKAII
+680 VRTSEAKALV
-690 ADVLASIQ
+690 AGVLGSMQAPGAE
-698 KSGDEASRDD
+698 K
-708 VSRWLL
+708 SRWLL
-714 PDEVAKLLGCYGVPM
+714 PDEVAKLLGAYGVPM
-729 AAWRLATTP
+729 ATWRLANTP

-769 VVLNLEGAAEVSR
+769 VVLNLEGAAEVTE
-782 QAVEMASRIAAQGTK
+782 QAVEMAARIAAQGTT
-797 VEKFFVQQMVPS
+797 VEKFFIQQMVPS

-820 DALFGP
+820 DKLFGP

-897 EIAEMDCNPVIVRP
+897 EISEMDCNPVIVRP

-916 VDARIRIEAVQE
+916 VDARIRLEAVQE

>member
-1 MSTTYSPRDIDV
+1 MSSTYSPRDIDV

-43 ESRWLR
+43 ESRRLR
-49 FRSASVDLEVT
+49 FRSASEDLEAT

-72 CCVLAVHGQDVVGQA
+72 CCVVAVHGQDVVGQA
-87 SYDRVA
+87 SYDRVG
-93 DDGAAAD
+93 DDRAAA
-100 RAVTDRAVTD
+100 
-110 RAVTDRAVTDRAE
+110 DRAVTDRAE

-197 PEAQARFEAR
+197 PEARARFEAR

-266 VHAYKSILDIPGPV
+266 VHAYKSILDISGPV

-506 NQPRPRGNRV
+506 NQPRPKGNRV

-538 VVPQVPDDIKAKLAE
+538 VVPQVPDEIKAKLAE
-553 FLPPEAGYNNPI
+553 FLPPEAGYNNPV

-593 ILYVPVLVTKPEEI
+593 ILYVPVLVTRPEEI

-626 VFLSSKGTPE
+626 VFLSSKGTPD
-636 SLKTDGLS
+636 SLKTEGLS

-680 IRTSEGKAII
+680 LRTSEGKAII

-698 KSGDEASRDD
+698 KSGEEK
-708 VSRWLL
+708 SRWLL

-729 AAWRLATTP
+729 AAWRLAATP
-738 EEAGAAAAEIGGKVA
+738 EEAGAAATEIGGKVA

-769 VVLNLEGAAEVSR
+769 VVLNLEGAAEVTQ
-782 QAVEMASRIAAQGTK
+782 QAVEMAARIAAQGTK

-857 MVTSLRTF
+857 MVTTLRTF